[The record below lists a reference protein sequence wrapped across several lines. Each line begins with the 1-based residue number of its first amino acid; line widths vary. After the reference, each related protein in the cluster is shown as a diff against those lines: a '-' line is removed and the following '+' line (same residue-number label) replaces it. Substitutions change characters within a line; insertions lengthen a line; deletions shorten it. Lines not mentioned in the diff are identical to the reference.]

1 MRRRFTA
8 LLLTLALGAL
18 LPRHIFGQTSDAN
31 ETFAK
36 AYALYTKGK
45 SSEAKELF
53 EKIIDPKFRLADYS
67 QYYLAVMNYDLA
79 NREQARQILTQLKQR
94 FPESIWIQAATLLQ
108 AKIDIAEKN
117 FGSAEEALR
126 QLRAEKSTKREITDE
141 ALYLQGQIREAQGDP
156 IPAYAL
162 YNDLRDSSPN
172 SRWAAAARKA
182 QIGLRQ
188 TFPDLFTFQTI
199 DVLAAEADRL
209 VREHQSIEA
218 ETLYK
223 KLLNNA
229 TDPASRLTYLT
240 KLANLFLSTRSRNDS
255 IPTLELIAREFPE
268 TPEAS
273 KALYQIGQIYWNRHE
288 NTQALEYFQLILEK
302 YPTSEY
308 VDRARFAAADIH
320 EYFGR
325 RPEAIQLYSDI
336 SKLSPGGQIRDDA
349 AWRLAW
355 LYYRASDFVAA
366 SETFSSLAKQSGN
379 GSFGTAALYW
389 QARIA
394 EKSGEYD
401 KARQTYRQITAT
413 ATESYY
419 QSLSWRAL
427 QRLGDPGEEPK
438 WVVASSPPQADDPPM
453 PPELTFH
460 LSRARTLSS
469 LSLQHLALAELDEF
483 NRAAK
488 PNERMRAFLMREYFK
503 NGGYARSLQLAN
515 QLPSSRRDR
524 EPYRYPLAFWQLI
537 QQKAQE
543 RGLDPY
549 LVLALIR
556 QESLFDARARSP
568 AAALG
573 LMQLLQSTAT
583 RVAKQIGIAVPS
595 AEMLFDPDVNLT
607 LGTQYLKDLLARYSN
622 NRQKAI
628 AAYNAGE
635 SAVDRWEREI
645 PTDDI
650 EEFVERIP
658 YVETRGYVKLVLRN
672 QQIYKGLYEIK
683 K

>member
-1 MRRRFTA
+1 MRRRFTI
-8 LLLTLALGAL
+8 LLLTLALGAV
-18 LPRHIFGQTSDAN
+18 PASIFAQTGDAN
-31 ETFAK
+31 EIFAK
-36 AYALYTKGK
+36 AYILYTKGK
-45 SSEAKELF
+45 TSDAKELF
-53 EKIIDPKFRLADYS
+53 EKTTDSNFRLADYN
-67 QYYLAVMNYDLA
+67 QYYLALVNYDLA
-79 NREQARQILTQLKQR
+79 NRAQARQILTQLKQR
-94 FPESIWIQAATLLQ
+94 FPQSIWIPGATLLQ

-117 FGSAEEALR
+117 YGSAEETLR
-126 QLRAEKSTKREITDE
+126 QLRADKLAKREITDE
-141 ALYLQGQIREAQGDP
+141 ALYLQAQIREAQGDP
-156 IPAYAL
+156 IRAHAL
-162 YNDLRDSSPN
+162 YNTVRDSAPN

-199 DVLAAEADRL
+199 DELAAEADRL
-209 VREHQSIEA
+209 ARERQSIEA

-223 KLLNNA
+223 KLLNNDSDA
-229 TDPASRLTYLT
+229 AARLTYLT

-255 IPTLELIAREFPE
+255 IPTLELIARDFPDS
-268 TPEAS
+268 PEAP

-288 NTQALEYFQLILEK
+288 NTAALEYFQLILEK
-302 YPTSEY
+302 YPTSES
-308 VDRARFAAADIH
+308 VDRARFATADIH

-325 RPEAIQLYSDI
+325 RPEAIQLYTDI
-336 SKLSPGGQIRDDA
+336 IKLSPVSQIRDDA

-355 LYYRASDFVAA
+355 LYYRSGDLASA
-366 SETFSSLAKQSGN
+366 SETFSSLSRQSSN
-379 GSFGTAALYW
+379 GPFGTAALYW

-401 KARQTYRQITAT
+401 KARQIYRQISGT

-419 QSLSWRAL
+419 QTLSWRAL
-427 QRLGDPGEEPK
+427 QRLGDLGEEPK
-438 WVVASSPPQADDPPM
+438 WIVASSPQETDDPPM
-453 PPELTFH
+453 SSELVFH
-460 LSRARTLSS
+460 LSRARALAS
-469 LSLQHLALAELDEF
+469 LSLQPLAIAELDEL
-483 NRAAK
+483 NRSTN
-488 PNERMRAFLMREYFK
+488 PSNSMRAFLMREYFRT
-503 NGGYARSLQLAN
+503 GAYARSLQLAN
-515 QLPSSRRDR
+515 QLPSTRRDR

-549 LVLALIR
+549 LVVALIR
-556 QESLFDARARSP
+556 QESLFDTRARSP

-573 LMQLLQSTAT
+573 LMQLLHPTAA

-595 AEMLFDPDVNLT
+595 PDMLFDPDLNLT

-645 PTDDI
+645 STDDI

-672 QQIYKGLYEIK
+672 QQIYKSLYEIQK
-683 K
+683 

>member
-1 MRRRFTA
+1 MRRQFTV
-8 LLLTLALGAL
+8 LLLTLVLGAF
-18 LPRHIFGQTSDAN
+18 PVSIFGQTSDAN
-31 ETFAK
+31 EIFAK
-36 AYALYTKGK
+36 AYGLYTKGK
-45 SSEAKELF
+45 TSDAKELF
-53 EKIIDPKFRLADYS
+53 EKITDPKFRLADYS
-67 QYYLAVMNYDLA
+67 QYYLALINYDLA

-94 FPESIWIQAATLLQ
+94 FPQSIWIPGATLLQ

-117 FGSAEEALR
+117 YGSAEEILR
-126 QLRAEKSTKREITDE
+126 QLRADKSAKREIADE
-141 ALYLQGQIREAQGDP
+141 ALYLQAQNREAQGDP
-156 IPAYAL
+156 IRAHAL
-162 YNDLRDSSPN
+162 YNTVRDSAPN

-182 QIGLRQ
+182 QVSLRQ

-199 DVLAAEADRL
+199 DELAAEADRL
-209 VREHQSIEA
+209 ARERQTIEA
-218 ETLYK
+218 ETLYN

-229 TDPASRLTYLT
+229 SDAATRLTYLT
-240 KLANLFLSTRSRNDS
+240 KLANLFLSTRSRNDA
-255 IPTLELIAREFPE
+255 IPTLELIARDFPE
-268 TPEAS
+268 SAEAA

-336 SKLSPGGQIRDDA
+336 IKLSPVGQIRDDA

-355 LYYRASDFVAA
+355 LYYRNGDLPSA
-366 SETFSSLAKQSGN
+366 SEAFSTLSKQSGN
-379 GSFGTAALYW
+379 GPFGTAALYW
-389 QARIA
+389 QARIS
-394 EKSGEYD
+394 EKSGEND
-401 KARQTYRQITAT
+401 KARQTYRQITAS
-413 ATESYY
+413 APESYY

-427 QRLGDPGEEPK
+427 QRLGDASEEPK
-438 WVVASSPPQADDPPM
+438 WVVASSPQEADDPPIA
-453 PPELTFH
+453 PELVFH
-460 LSRARTLSS
+460 LSRARALGS
-469 LSLQHLALAELDEF
+469 LSLQHLAITELDEL
-483 NRAAK
+483 NRAAT
-488 PNERMRAFLMREYFK
+488 PSNRMRAFLMREYFK
-503 NGGYARSLQLAN
+503 TGGYARSLQLAN

-537 QQKAQE
+537 QQKAQQ

-573 LMQLLQSTAT
+573 LMQLLQPTAA
-583 RVAKQIGIAVPS
+583 RVAKQIGIAVPTPD
-595 AEMLFDPDVNLT
+595 MLFDPDVNLT

-635 SAVDRWEREI
+635 SAVDRWEKEI
-645 PTDDI
+645 STDDI

-672 QQIYKGLYEIK
+672 QQIYKSLYEIQK
-683 K
+683 

>member
-1 MRRRFTA
+1 MRRQFTV
-8 LLLTLALGAL
+8 LLLTLVLGAF
-18 LPRHIFGQTSDAN
+18 PVSIFGQTSDTN
-31 ETFAK
+31 EIFAK
-36 AYALYTKGK
+36 AYELYTKGK
-45 SSEAKELF
+45 TSDAKELF
-53 EKIIDPKFRLADYS
+53 EKITDPKFRLADYS
-67 QYYLAVMNYDLA
+67 QYYLALINYDLA

-94 FPESIWIQAATLLQ
+94 FPQSIWIPGATLLQ

-117 FGSAEEALR
+117 YGSAEEILR
-126 QLRAEKSTKREITDE
+126 QLRADKSAKREIADE
-141 ALYLQGQIREAQGDP
+141 ALYLQAQIREAQGDP
-156 IPAYAL
+156 IRAHAL
-162 YNDLRDSSPN
+162 YNTVRDSAPN

-182 QIGLRQ
+182 QVSLRQ

-199 DVLAAEADRL
+199 DELAAEADRL
-209 VREHQSIEA
+209 ARERQTIEA
-218 ETLYK
+218 ETLYN

-229 TDPASRLTYLT
+229 SDAATRLTYLT
-240 KLANLFLSTRSRNDS
+240 KLVNLFLSTRSRNDA
-255 IPTLELIAREFPE
+255 IPTLELIARDFPE
-268 TPEAS
+268 SSEAA

-336 SKLSPGGQIRDDA
+336 IKLSPVGQIRDDA

-355 LYYRASDFVAA
+355 LYYRNGDLPSA
-366 SETFSSLAKQSGN
+366 SEAFSTLSKQSGN
-379 GSFGTAALYW
+379 GPFGTAALYW
-389 QARIA
+389 QARIS
-394 EKSGEYD
+394 EKSGEND
-401 KARQTYRQITAT
+401 KARQTYRQITAS
-413 ATESYY
+413 APESYY

-427 QRLGDPGEEPK
+427 QRLGDASEEPK
-438 WVVASSPPQADDPPM
+438 WVVASSPQEADDPPIA
-453 PPELTFH
+453 PELVFH
-460 LSRARTLSS
+460 LSRARALGS
-469 LSLQHLALAELDEF
+469 LSLQHLAITELDEL
-483 NRAAK
+483 NRAAT
-488 PNERMRAFLMREYFK
+488 PSNRMRAFLMREYFK
-503 NGGYARSLQLAN
+503 TGGYARSLQLAN

-537 QQKAQE
+537 QQKAQQ

-573 LMQLLQSTAT
+573 LMQLLQPTAA
-583 RVAKQIGIAVPS
+583 RVAKQIGIAVPTPD
-595 AEMLFDPDVNLT
+595 MLFDPDVNLT

-635 SAVDRWEREI
+635 SAVDRWEKEI
-645 PTDDI
+645 STDDI

-672 QQIYKGLYEIK
+672 QQIYKSLYEIQK
-683 K
+683 

>member
-1 MRRRFTA
+1 MRRQFTV
-8 LLLTLALGAL
+8 LLLTLVLAAF
-18 LPRHIFGQTSDAN
+18 PISIFGQTSDAN
-31 ETFAK
+31 EIFAK
-36 AYALYTKGK
+36 AYGLYTKGK
-45 SSEAKELF
+45 TSDAKELF
-53 EKIIDPKFRLADYS
+53 EKITDPKFRLADYS
-67 QYYLAVMNYDLA
+67 QYYLALINYDLA

-94 FPESIWIQAATLLQ
+94 FPQSIWIPGATLLQ

-117 FGSAEEALR
+117 YGSAEEILR
-126 QLRAEKSTKREITDE
+126 QLRADKSAKREIADE
-141 ALYLQGQIREAQGDP
+141 ALYLQAQIREAQGDP
-156 IPAYAL
+156 IRAHAL
-162 YNDLRDSSPN
+162 YNTVRDSAPN

-182 QIGLRQ
+182 QISLRQ

-199 DVLAAEADRL
+199 DELAAEADRL
-209 VREHQSIEA
+209 ARERQTIEA
-218 ETLYK
+218 ETLYN

-229 TDPASRLTYLT
+229 SDAATRLTYLT
-240 KLANLFLSTRSRNDS
+240 KLANLFLSTRSRNDA
-255 IPTLELIAREFPE
+255 IPTLELIAQDFPE
-268 TPEAS
+268 SAEAA

-288 NTQALEYFQLILEK
+288 NAQALEYFQLILEK

-336 SKLSPGGQIRDDA
+336 IKLSPVGQIRDDA

-355 LYYRASDFVAA
+355 LYYRNGDLPSA
-366 SETFSSLAKQSGN
+366 SEAFSTLSKQSGN
-379 GSFGTAALYW
+379 GPFGTAALYW
-389 QARIA
+389 QARIS
-394 EKSGEYD
+394 EKSGEND
-401 KARQTYRQITAT
+401 KARQTYRQITAS
-413 ATESYY
+413 APESYY

-427 QRLGDPGEEPK
+427 QRLGDASEEPK
-438 WVVASSPPQADDPPM
+438 WVVASSPQEADDPPIA
-453 PPELTFH
+453 PELVFH
-460 LSRARTLSS
+460 LSRARALGS
-469 LSLQHLALAELDEF
+469 LSLQHLAITELDEL
-483 NRAAK
+483 NRAAT
-488 PNERMRAFLMREYFK
+488 PSNRMRAFLMREYFK
-503 NGGYARSLQLAN
+503 TGGYARSLQLAN

-537 QQKAQE
+537 QQKAQQ

-573 LMQLLQSTAT
+573 LMQLLQPTAA
-583 RVAKQIGIAVPS
+583 RVAKQIGIAVPTPG
-595 AEMLFDPDVNLT
+595 MLFDPDVNLT

-635 SAVDRWEREI
+635 SAVDRWEKEI
-645 PTDDI
+645 STDDI

-672 QQIYKGLYEIK
+672 QQIYKSLYEIQK
-683 K
+683 

>member
-1 MRRRFTA
+1 MRRQFTV
-8 LLLTLALGAL
+8 LLLTLVLAAF
-18 LPRHIFGQTSDAN
+18 PISIFGQTSDAN
-31 ETFAK
+31 EIFAK
-36 AYALYTKGK
+36 AYGLYTKGK
-45 SSEAKELF
+45 TSDAKELF
-53 EKIIDPKFRLADYS
+53 EKITDPKFRLADYS
-67 QYYLAVMNYDLA
+67 QYYLALINYDLA

-94 FPESIWIQAATLLQ
+94 FPQSIWIPGATLLQ
-108 AKIDIAEKN
+108 AKIDSAEKN
-117 FGSAEEALR
+117 YGSAEEILR
-126 QLRAEKSTKREITDE
+126 QLRADKSAKREIADE
-141 ALYLQGQIREAQGDP
+141 ALYLQAQNREAQGDP
-156 IPAYAL
+156 IRAHAL
-162 YNDLRDSSPN
+162 YNTVRDSAPN

-182 QIGLRQ
+182 QVSLRQ

-199 DVLAAEADRL
+199 DELAAEADRL
-209 VREHQSIEA
+209 ARERQTIEA
-218 ETLYK
+218 ETLYN

-229 TDPASRLTYLT
+229 SDAATRLTYLT
-240 KLANLFLSTRSRNDS
+240 KLANLFLSTRSRNDA
-255 IPTLELIAREFPE
+255 IPTLELIAQDFPE
-268 TPEAS
+268 SAEAA

-288 NTQALEYFQLILEK
+288 NAQALEYFQLILEK

-336 SKLSPGGQIRDDA
+336 IKLSPVGQIRDDA

-355 LYYRASDFVAA
+355 LYYRNGDLPSA
-366 SETFSSLAKQSGN
+366 SEAFSTLSKQSGN
-379 GSFGTAALYW
+379 GPFGTAALYW
-389 QARIA
+389 QARIS
-394 EKSGEYD
+394 EKSGEND
-401 KARQTYRQITAT
+401 KARQTYRQITAS
-413 ATESYY
+413 APESYY

-427 QRLGDPGEEPK
+427 QRLGDASEEPK
-438 WVVASSPPQADDPPM
+438 WVVASSPQEADDPPIA
-453 PPELTFH
+453 PELVFH
-460 LSRARTLSS
+460 LSRARALGS
-469 LSLQHLALAELDEF
+469 LSLQHLAITELDEL
-483 NRAAK
+483 NRAAT
-488 PNERMRAFLMREYFK
+488 PSNRMRAFLMREYFK
-503 NGGYARSLQLAN
+503 TGGYARSLQLAN

-537 QQKAQE
+537 QQKAQQ

-573 LMQLLQSTAT
+573 LMQLLQPTAA
-583 RVAKQIGIAVPS
+583 RVAKQIGIAVPTPD
-595 AEMLFDPDVNLT
+595 MLFDPDVNLT

-635 SAVDRWEREI
+635 SAVDRWEKEI
-645 PTDDI
+645 STDDI

-672 QQIYKGLYEIK
+672 QQIYKSLYEIQK
-683 K
+683 

>member
-1 MRRRFTA
+1 MRRQFTV
-8 LLLTLALGAL
+8 LLLTLVLGAF
-18 LPRHIFGQTSDAN
+18 PVSIFAQTSDAN
-31 ETFAK
+31 EIFAK
-36 AYALYTKGK
+36 AYGLYTKGK
-45 SSEAKELF
+45 TSDAKELF
-53 EKIIDPKFRLADYS
+53 EKITDPKFRLADYS
-67 QYYLAVMNYDLA
+67 QYYLALINYDLA

-94 FPESIWIQAATLLQ
+94 FPQSIWIPGATLLQ

-117 FGSAEEALR
+117 YGSAEEILR
-126 QLRAEKSTKREITDE
+126 QLRADKSAKREIADE
-141 ALYLQGQIREAQGDP
+141 ALYLQAQIREAQGDP
-156 IPAYAL
+156 IRAHAL
-162 YNDLRDSSPN
+162 YNTVRDSAPN

-182 QIGLRQ
+182 QISLRQ

-199 DVLAAEADRL
+199 DELAAEADRL
-209 VREHQSIEA
+209 ARERQTIEA
-218 ETLYK
+218 ETLYN

-229 TDPASRLTYLT
+229 SDAATRLTYLT
-240 KLANLFLSTRSRNDS
+240 KLANLFLSTRSRNDA
-255 IPTLELIAREFPE
+255 IPTLELIARDFPE
-268 TPEAS
+268 SSEAA

-336 SKLSPGGQIRDDA
+336 IKLSPVGQIRDDA

-355 LYYRASDFVAA
+355 LYYRNGDLPSA
-366 SETFSSLAKQSGN
+366 SEAFSTLSKQSGN
-379 GSFGTAALYW
+379 GPFGTAALYW
-389 QARIA
+389 QARIS
-394 EKSGEYD
+394 EKSGEND
-401 KARQTYRQITAT
+401 KARQTYRQITAS
-413 ATESYY
+413 APESYY

-427 QRLGDPGEEPK
+427 QRLGDASEEPK
-438 WVVASSPPQADDPPM
+438 WVVASSPQEADDPPIA
-453 PPELTFH
+453 PELVFH
-460 LSRARTLSS
+460 LSRARALGS
-469 LSLQHLALAELDEF
+469 LSLQHLAITELDEL
-483 NRAAK
+483 NRAAT
-488 PNERMRAFLMREYFK
+488 PSNRMRAFLMREYFK
-503 NGGYARSLQLAN
+503 TGGYARSLQLAN

-537 QQKAQE
+537 QQKAQQ

-573 LMQLLQSTAT
+573 LMQLLQPTAA
-583 RVAKQIGIAVPS
+583 RVAKQIGIAVPTPD
-595 AEMLFDPDVNLT
+595 MLFDPDVNLT

-635 SAVDRWEREI
+635 SAVDRWEKEI
-645 PTDDI
+645 STDDI

-672 QQIYKGLYEIK
+672 QQIYKSLYEIQK
-683 K
+683 

>member
-1 MRRRFTA
+1 MRRQFTV
-8 LLLTLALGAL
+8 LLLTLVLAAF
-18 LPRHIFGQTSDAN
+18 PISIFGQTSDAN
-31 ETFAK
+31 EIFAK
-36 AYALYTKGK
+36 AYGLYTKGK
-45 SSEAKELF
+45 TSDAKELF
-53 EKIIDPKFRLADYS
+53 EKITDPKFRLADYS
-67 QYYLAVMNYDLA
+67 QYYLALINYDLA

-94 FPESIWIQAATLLQ
+94 FPQSIWIPGATLLQ

-117 FGSAEEALR
+117 YGSAEEILR
-126 QLRAEKSTKREITDE
+126 QLRADKSAKREIADE
-141 ALYLQGQIREAQGDP
+141 ALYLQAQIREAQGDP
-156 IPAYAL
+156 IRAHAL
-162 YNDLRDSSPN
+162 YNTVRDSAPN

-182 QIGLRQ
+182 QVSLRQ

-199 DVLAAEADRL
+199 DELAAEADRL
-209 VREHQSIEA
+209 ARERQTIEA
-218 ETLYK
+218 ETLYN

-229 TDPASRLTYLT
+229 SDAATRLTYLT
-240 KLANLFLSTRSRNDS
+240 KLANLFLSTRSRNDA
-255 IPTLELIAREFPE
+255 IPTLELIARDFPE
-268 TPEAS
+268 SAEAA

-336 SKLSPGGQIRDDA
+336 IKLSPVGQIRDDA

-355 LYYRASDFVAA
+355 LYYRNGDLPSA
-366 SETFSSLAKQSGN
+366 SEAFSTLSKQSGN
-379 GSFGTAALYW
+379 GPFGTAALYW
-389 QARIA
+389 QARIS
-394 EKSGEYD
+394 EKSGEND
-401 KARQTYRQITAT
+401 KARQTYRQITAS
-413 ATESYY
+413 APESYY

-427 QRLGDPGEEPK
+427 QRLGDASEEPK
-438 WVVASSPPQADDPPM
+438 WVVASSPQEADDPPIA
-453 PPELTFH
+453 PELVFH
-460 LSRARTLSS
+460 LSRARALGS
-469 LSLQHLALAELDEF
+469 LSLQHLAITELDEL
-483 NRAAK
+483 NRAAT
-488 PNERMRAFLMREYFK
+488 PSNRMRAFLMREYFK
-503 NGGYARSLQLAN
+503 TGGYARSLQLAN

-537 QQKAQE
+537 QQKAQQ

-573 LMQLLQSTAT
+573 LMQLLQPTAA
-583 RVAKQIGIAVPS
+583 RVAKQIGIAVPTPD
-595 AEMLFDPDVNLT
+595 MLFDPDVNLT

-635 SAVDRWEREI
+635 SAVDRWEKEI
-645 PTDDI
+645 STDDI

-672 QQIYKGLYEIK
+672 QQIYKSLYEIQK
-683 K
+683 

>member
-1 MRRRFTA
+1 MRRQFTV
-8 LLLTLALGAL
+8 LLLTLVLGAF
-18 LPRHIFGQTSDAN
+18 PVSIFGQTSDAN
-31 ETFAK
+31 EIFAK
-36 AYALYTKGK
+36 AYGLYTKGK
-45 SSEAKELF
+45 TSDAKELF
-53 EKIIDPKFRLADYS
+53 EKITDPKFRLADYS
-67 QYYLAVMNYDLA
+67 QYYLALINYDLA

-94 FPESIWIQAATLLQ
+94 FPQSIWIPGATLLQ

-117 FGSAEEALR
+117 YGSAEEILR
-126 QLRAEKSTKREITDE
+126 QLRADKSAKREIADE
-141 ALYLQGQIREAQGDP
+141 ALYLQAQIREAQGDP
-156 IPAYAL
+156 IRAHAL
-162 YNDLRDSSPN
+162 YNTVRDSAPN

-182 QIGLRQ
+182 QVSLRQ

-199 DVLAAEADRL
+199 DELAAEADRL
-209 VREHQSIEA
+209 ARERQTIEA
-218 ETLYK
+218 ETLYN

-229 TDPASRLTYLT
+229 SDAATRLTYLT
-240 KLANLFLSTRSRNDS
+240 KLANLFLSTRSRNDA
-255 IPTLELIAREFPE
+255 IPTLELIARDFPE
-268 TPEAS
+268 SAEAA

-336 SKLSPGGQIRDDA
+336 IKLSPVGQIRDDA

-355 LYYRASDFVAA
+355 LYYRNGDLPSA
-366 SETFSSLAKQSGN
+366 SEAFSTLSKQSGN
-379 GSFGTAALYW
+379 GPFGTAALYW
-389 QARIA
+389 QARIS
-394 EKSGEYD
+394 EKSGEND
-401 KARQTYRQITAT
+401 KARQTYRQITAS
-413 ATESYY
+413 APESYY

-427 QRLGDPGEEPK
+427 QRLGDASEEPK
-438 WVVASSPPQADDPPM
+438 WVVASSPQEADDPPIA
-453 PPELTFH
+453 PELVFH
-460 LSRARTLSS
+460 LSRARALGS
-469 LSLQHLALAELDEF
+469 LSLQHLAITELDEL
-483 NRAAK
+483 NRAAT
-488 PNERMRAFLMREYFK
+488 PSNRMRAFLMREYFK
-503 NGGYARSLQLAN
+503 TGGYARSLQLAN

-537 QQKAQE
+537 QQKAQQ

-573 LMQLLQSTAT
+573 LMQLLQPTAA
-583 RVAKQIGIAVPS
+583 RVAKQIGIAVPTPD
-595 AEMLFDPDVNLT
+595 MLFDPDVNLT

-635 SAVDRWEREI
+635 SAVDRWEKEI
-645 PTDDI
+645 STDDI

-672 QQIYKGLYEIK
+672 QQIYKSLYEIQK
-683 K
+683 

>member
-1 MRRRFTA
+1 MRRQFTV
-8 LLLTLALGAL
+8 LLLTLVLAAF
-18 LPRHIFGQTSDAN
+18 PISIFGQTSDAN
-31 ETFAK
+31 EIFAK
-36 AYALYTKGK
+36 AYGLYTKGK
-45 SSEAKELF
+45 TSDAKELF
-53 EKIIDPKFRLADYS
+53 EKITDPKFRLADYS
-67 QYYLAVMNYDLA
+67 QYYLALINYDLA

-94 FPESIWIQAATLLQ
+94 FPQSIWIPGATLLQ

-117 FGSAEEALR
+117 YGSAEEILR
-126 QLRAEKSTKREITDE
+126 QLRADKSAKREIADE
-141 ALYLQGQIREAQGDP
+141 ALYLQAQIREAQGDP
-156 IPAYAL
+156 IRAHAL
-162 YNDLRDSSPN
+162 YNTVRDSAPN

-182 QIGLRQ
+182 QVSLRQ

-199 DVLAAEADRL
+199 DELAAEADRL
-209 VREHQSIEA
+209 ARERQTIEA
-218 ETLYK
+218 ETLYN

-229 TDPASRLTYLT
+229 SDAATRLTYLT
-240 KLANLFLSTRSRNDS
+240 KLANLFLSTRSRNDA
-255 IPTLELIAREFPE
+255 IPTLELIARDFPE
-268 TPEAS
+268 SAEAA

-288 NTQALEYFQLILEK
+288 NAQALEYFQLILEK

-336 SKLSPGGQIRDDA
+336 IKLSPVGQIRDDA

-355 LYYRASDFVAA
+355 LYYRNGDLPSA
-366 SETFSSLAKQSGN
+366 SEAFSTLSKQSGN
-379 GSFGTAALYW
+379 GPFGTAALYW
-389 QARIA
+389 QARIS
-394 EKSGEYD
+394 EKSGEND
-401 KARQTYRQITAT
+401 KARQTYRQITAS
-413 ATESYY
+413 APESYY

-427 QRLGDPGEEPK
+427 QRLGDASEEPK
-438 WVVASSPPQADDPPM
+438 WVVASSPQEADDPPIA
-453 PPELTFH
+453 PELVFH
-460 LSRARTLSS
+460 LSRARALGS
-469 LSLQHLALAELDEF
+469 LSLQHLAITELDEL
-483 NRAAK
+483 NRAAT
-488 PNERMRAFLMREYFK
+488 PSNRMRAFLMREYFK
-503 NGGYARSLQLAN
+503 TGGYARSLQLAN

-537 QQKAQE
+537 QQKAQQ

-573 LMQLLQSTAT
+573 LMQLLQPTAA
-583 RVAKQIGIAVPS
+583 RVAKQIGIAVPTPD
-595 AEMLFDPDVNLT
+595 MLFDPDVNLT

-635 SAVDRWEREI
+635 SAVDRWEKEI
-645 PTDDI
+645 STDDI

-672 QQIYKGLYEIK
+672 QQIYKSLYEIQK
-683 K
+683 

>member
-1 MRRRFTA
+1 MRRRFTV
-8 LLLTLALGAL
+8 LLLTLLLGAV
-18 LPRHIFGQTSDAN
+18 PVAIFGQTSDAN
-31 ETFAK
+31 QIFAK
-36 AYALYTKGK
+36 AYGLYRKGK
-45 SSEAKELF
+45 TSDAKELF
-53 EKIIDPKFRLADYS
+53 EKITSPKFRLADYS
-67 QYYLAVMNYDLA
+67 QYYLALINYDLA
-79 NREQARQILTQLKQR
+79 NRERARQILTALKQR
-94 FPESIWIQAATLLQ
+94 FPQSIWMPGATLLQ
-108 AKIDIAEKN
+108 AKIEIAEKN
-117 FGSAEEALR
+117 YGSAEEILR
-126 QLRAEKSTKREITDE
+126 QLRADKSAKREIMDE
-141 ALYLQGQIREAQGDP
+141 ALYLQAQIREAQGDP
-156 IPAYAL
+156 IRAHAL
-162 YNDLRDSSPN
+162 YNTVRDSAPN

-182 QIGLRQ
+182 QVSIRQ

-199 DVLAAEADRL
+199 DELAAEADRL
-209 VREHQSIEA
+209 ARERQTIEA
-218 ETLYK
+218 ETLYN

-229 TDPASRLTYLT
+229 SDAATRLTYLT
-240 KLANLFLSTRSRNDS
+240 KLANLFLSTRSRNDA
-255 IPTLELIAREFPE
+255 IPTLELIARDFPE
-268 TPEAS
+268 SSEAA

-336 SKLSPGGQIRDDA
+336 IKLSPVGQIRDDA

-355 LYYRASDFVAA
+355 LYYRDGDLPSA
-366 SETFSSLAKQSGN
+366 SEAFSTLSKQSGN
-379 GSFGTAALYW
+379 GPFGTAALYW

-394 EKSGEYD
+394 EKSGEND
-401 KARQTYRQITAT
+401 KARQTYRQITAS
-413 ATESYY
+413 APESYY

-427 QRLGDPGEEPK
+427 QRLGDAGEEPK
-438 WVVASSPPQADDPPM
+438 WVVASSPQEADDPPIT
-453 PPELTFH
+453 PELVFH
-460 LSRARTLSS
+460 LSRARALGS
-469 LSLQHLALAELDEF
+469 LSLQHLAITELDEL
-483 NRAAK
+483 NRAAT
-488 PNERMRAFLMREYFK
+488 PSNRMRAFLMREYFK
-503 NGGYARSLQLAN
+503 TGGYARSLQLAN
-515 QLPSSRRDR
+515 QLPSSRRER

-537 QQKAQE
+537 QQKAQQ

-573 LMQLLQSTAT
+573 LMQLLQPTAA
-583 RVAKQIGIAVPS
+583 RVAKQIGVAVPTPD
-595 AEMLFDPDVNLT
+595 MLFDPDVNLT

-622 NRQKAI
+622 NREKAI

-635 SAVDRWEREI
+635 SAVDRWEKEI
-645 PTDDI
+645 STDDI

-672 QQIYKGLYEIK
+672 QQIYKNLYEIQK
-683 K
+683 

>member
-1 MRRRFTA
+1 MRRQFTV
-8 LLLTLALGAL
+8 LLLTLVLAAF
-18 LPRHIFGQTSDAN
+18 PISIFGQTSDAN
-31 ETFAK
+31 EIFAK
-36 AYALYTKGK
+36 AYGLYTKGK
-45 SSEAKELF
+45 TSDAKELF
-53 EKIIDPKFRLADYS
+53 EKITDPKFRLADYS
-67 QYYLAVMNYDLA
+67 QYYLALINYDLA

-94 FPESIWIQAATLLQ
+94 FPQSIWIPGATLLQ

-117 FGSAEEALR
+117 YGSAEEILR
-126 QLRAEKSTKREITDE
+126 QLRADKSAKREIADE
-141 ALYLQGQIREAQGDP
+141 ALYLQAQNREAQGDP
-156 IPAYAL
+156 IRAHAL
-162 YNDLRDSSPN
+162 YNTVRDSAPN

-182 QIGLRQ
+182 QVSLRQ

-199 DVLAAEADRL
+199 DELAAEADRL
-209 VREHQSIEA
+209 ARERQTIEA
-218 ETLYK
+218 ETLYN

-229 TDPASRLTYLT
+229 SDAATRLTYLT
-240 KLANLFLSTRSRNDS
+240 KLANLFLSTRSRNDA
-255 IPTLELIAREFPE
+255 IPTLELIARDFPE
-268 TPEAS
+268 SAEAA

-336 SKLSPGGQIRDDA
+336 IKLSPVGQIRDDA

-355 LYYRASDFVAA
+355 LYYRNGDLPSA
-366 SETFSSLAKQSGN
+366 SEAFSTLSKQSGN
-379 GSFGTAALYW
+379 GPFGTAALYW
-389 QARIA
+389 QARIS
-394 EKSGEYD
+394 EKSGEND
-401 KARQTYRQITAT
+401 KARQTYRQITAS
-413 ATESYY
+413 APESYY

-427 QRLGDPGEEPK
+427 QRLGDASEEPK
-438 WVVASSPPQADDPPM
+438 WVVASSPQEADDPPIA
-453 PPELTFH
+453 PELVFH
-460 LSRARTLSS
+460 LSRARALGS
-469 LSLQHLALAELDEF
+469 LSLQHLAITELDEL
-483 NRAAK
+483 NRAAT
-488 PNERMRAFLMREYFK
+488 PSNRMRAFLMREYFK
-503 NGGYARSLQLAN
+503 TGGYARSLQLAN

-537 QQKAQE
+537 QQKAQQ

-573 LMQLLQSTAT
+573 LMQLLQPTAA
-583 RVAKQIGIAVPS
+583 RVAKQIGIAVPTPD
-595 AEMLFDPDVNLT
+595 MLFDPDVNLT

-635 SAVDRWEREI
+635 SAVDRWEKEI
-645 PTDDI
+645 STDDI

-672 QQIYKGLYEIK
+672 QQIYKSLYEIQK
-683 K
+683 

>member
-1 MRRRFTA
+1 MRRQFTV
-8 LLLTLALGAL
+8 LLLTLVLGAF
-18 LPRHIFGQTSDAN
+18 PVSIFGQTSDTN
-31 ETFAK
+31 EIFAK
-36 AYALYTKGK
+36 AYGLYTKGK
-45 SSEAKELF
+45 TSDAKELF
-53 EKIIDPKFRLADYS
+53 EKITDPKFRLADYS
-67 QYYLAVMNYDLA
+67 QYYLALINYDLA

-94 FPESIWIQAATLLQ
+94 FPQSIWIPGATLLQ

-117 FGSAEEALR
+117 YGSAEEILR
-126 QLRAEKSTKREITDE
+126 QLRADKSAKREIADE
-141 ALYLQGQIREAQGDP
+141 ALYVQAQIREAQGDP
-156 IPAYAL
+156 IRAHAL
-162 YNDLRDSSPN
+162 YNTVRDSAPN

-182 QIGLRQ
+182 QVSIRQ

-199 DVLAAEADRL
+199 DELAAEADRL
-209 VREHQSIEA
+209 ARERQTIEA
-218 ETLYK
+218 ETLYN

-229 TDPASRLTYLT
+229 SDAATRLTYLT
-240 KLANLFLSTRSRNDS
+240 KLANLFLSTRSRNDA
-255 IPTLELIAREFPE
+255 IPTLELIARDFPE
-268 TPEAS
+268 SAEAA

-336 SKLSPGGQIRDDA
+336 IKLSPVGQIRDDA

-355 LYYRASDFVAA
+355 LYYRNGDLPSA
-366 SETFSSLAKQSGN
+366 SEAFSTLSKQSGN
-379 GSFGTAALYW
+379 GPFGTAALYW
-389 QARIA
+389 QARIS
-394 EKSGEYD
+394 EKSGEND
-401 KARQTYRQITAT
+401 KARQTYRQITAS
-413 ATESYY
+413 APESYY

-427 QRLGDPGEEPK
+427 QRLGDASEEPK
-438 WVVASSPPQADDPPM
+438 WVVASSPQEADDPPIA
-453 PPELTFH
+453 PELVFH
-460 LSRARTLSS
+460 LSRARALGS
-469 LSLQHLALAELDEF
+469 LSLQHLAITELDEL
-483 NRAAK
+483 NRAAT
-488 PNERMRAFLMREYFK
+488 PSNRMRAFLMREYFK
-503 NGGYARSLQLAN
+503 TGGYARSLQLAN

-537 QQKAQE
+537 QQKAQQ

-573 LMQLLQSTAT
+573 LMQLLQPTAA
-583 RVAKQIGIAVPS
+583 RVAKQIGVAVPTPD
-595 AEMLFDPDVNLT
+595 MLFDPDVNLT

-622 NRQKAI
+622 NREKAI
-628 AAYNAGE
+628 AAFNAGE
-635 SAVDRWEREI
+635 SAVDRWEKEI
-645 PTDDI
+645 STDDI

-672 QQIYKGLYEIK
+672 QQIYKSLYEIQK
-683 K
+683 

>member
-1 MRRRFTA
+1 MRRQFA
-8 LLLTLALGAL
+8 VLLLTLVLGAF
-18 LPRHIFGQTSDAN
+18 PVSIFGQTSDAN
-31 ETFAK
+31 EIFAK
-36 AYALYTKGK
+36 AYGLYTKGK
-45 SSEAKELF
+45 TSDAKELF
-53 EKIIDPKFRLADYS
+53 EKITDPKFRLADYS
-67 QYYLAVMNYDLA
+67 QYYLALINYDLA

-94 FPESIWIQAATLLQ
+94 FPQSIWIPGATLLQ

-117 FGSAEEALR
+117 YGSAEEILR
-126 QLRAEKSTKREITDE
+126 QLRADKSAKREIADE
-141 ALYLQGQIREAQGDP
+141 ALYLQAQNREAQGDP
-156 IPAYAL
+156 IRAHAL
-162 YNDLRDSSPN
+162 YNTVRDSAPN

-182 QIGLRQ
+182 QVILRQ

-199 DVLAAEADRL
+199 DELAAEADRL
-209 VREHQSIEA
+209 ARERQTIEA
-218 ETLYK
+218 ETLYN

-229 TDPASRLTYLT
+229 SDAATRLTYLT
-240 KLANLFLSTRSRNDS
+240 KLANLFLSTRSRNDA
-255 IPTLELIAREFPE
+255 IPTLELIARDFPE
-268 TPEAS
+268 SAEAA

-336 SKLSPGGQIRDDA
+336 IKLSPVGQIRDDA

-355 LYYRASDFVAA
+355 LYYRNGDLPSA
-366 SETFSSLAKQSGN
+366 SEAFSTLSKQSGN
-379 GSFGTAALYW
+379 GPFGTAALYW
-389 QARIA
+389 QARIS
-394 EKSGEYD
+394 EKSGEND
-401 KARQTYRQITAT
+401 KARQTYRQITAS
-413 ATESYY
+413 APESYY

-427 QRLGDPGEEPK
+427 QRLGDASEEPK
-438 WVVASSPPQADDPPM
+438 WVVVSSPQEADDPPIA
-453 PPELTFH
+453 PELVFH
-460 LSRARTLSS
+460 LSRARALGS
-469 LSLQHLALAELDEF
+469 LSLQHLAITELDEL
-483 NRAAK
+483 NRAAT
-488 PNERMRAFLMREYFK
+488 PSNRMRAFLMREYFK
-503 NGGYARSLQLAN
+503 TGGYARSLQLAN

-537 QQKAQE
+537 QQKAQQ

-573 LMQLLQSTAT
+573 LMQLLQPTAA
-583 RVAKQIGIAVPS
+583 RVAKQIGIAVPTPD
-595 AEMLFDPDVNLT
+595 MLFDPDVNLT

-635 SAVDRWEREI
+635 SAVDRWEKEI
-645 PTDDI
+645 STDDI

-672 QQIYKGLYEIK
+672 QQIYKSLYEIQK
-683 K
+683 

>member
-1 MRRRFTA
+1 MRRQFA
-8 LLLTLALGAL
+8 VLLLTLVLGAF
-18 LPRHIFGQTSDAN
+18 PVSIFGQTSDAN
-31 ETFAK
+31 EIFAK
-36 AYALYTKGK
+36 AYGLYTKGK
-45 SSEAKELF
+45 TSDAKELF
-53 EKIIDPKFRLADYS
+53 EKITDPKFRLADYS
-67 QYYLAVMNYDLA
+67 QYYLALINYDLA

-94 FPESIWIQAATLLQ
+94 FPQSIWIPGATLLQ

-117 FGSAEEALR
+117 YGSAEEILR
-126 QLRAEKSTKREITDE
+126 QLRADKSAKREIADE
-141 ALYLQGQIREAQGDP
+141 ALYLQAQVREAQGDP
-156 IPAYAL
+156 IRAHAL
-162 YNDLRDSSPN
+162 YNTVRDSAPN

-182 QIGLRQ
+182 QVSLRQ

-199 DVLAAEADRL
+199 DELAAEADRL
-209 VREHQSIEA
+209 ARERQTIEA
-218 ETLYK
+218 ETLYN

-229 TDPASRLTYLT
+229 SDAATRLTYLT
-240 KLANLFLSTRSRNDS
+240 KLANLFLSTRSRNDA
-255 IPTLELIAREFPE
+255 IPTLELIARDFPE
-268 TPEAS
+268 SAEAA

-336 SKLSPGGQIRDDA
+336 IKLSPVGQIRDDA

-355 LYYRASDFVAA
+355 LYYRNGDLPSA
-366 SETFSSLAKQSGN
+366 SEAFSTLSKQSGN
-379 GSFGTAALYW
+379 GPFGTAALYW
-389 QARIA
+389 QARIS
-394 EKSGEYD
+394 EKSGEND
-401 KARQTYRQITAT
+401 KARQTYRQITAS
-413 ATESYY
+413 APESYY

-427 QRLGDPGEEPK
+427 QRLGDASEEPK
-438 WVVASSPPQADDPPM
+438 WVVASSPQEADDPPIA
-453 PPELTFH
+453 PELVFH
-460 LSRARTLSS
+460 LSRARALGS
-469 LSLQHLALAELDEF
+469 LSLQHLAITELDEL
-483 NRAAK
+483 NRAAT
-488 PNERMRAFLMREYFK
+488 PSNRMRAFLMREYFK
-503 NGGYARSLQLAN
+503 TGGYARSLQLAN

-537 QQKAQE
+537 QQKAQQ

-573 LMQLLQSTAT
+573 LMQLLQPTAA
-583 RVAKQIGIAVPS
+583 RVAKQIGIAVPTPD
-595 AEMLFDPDVNLT
+595 MLFDPDVNLT

-635 SAVDRWEREI
+635 SAVDRWEKEI
-645 PTDDI
+645 STDDI

-672 QQIYKGLYEIK
+672 QQIYKSLYEIQK
-683 K
+683 

>member
-1 MRRRFTA
+1 MRRQFTV
-8 LLLTLALGAL
+8 LLLTLVLGAF
-18 LPRHIFGQTSDAN
+18 PVSIFGQTSDAN
-31 ETFAK
+31 EIFAK
-36 AYALYTKGK
+36 AYGLYTKGK
-45 SSEAKELF
+45 TSDAKELF
-53 EKIIDPKFRLADYS
+53 EKITDPKFRLADYS
-67 QYYLAVMNYDLA
+67 QYYLALINYDLA

-94 FPESIWIQAATLLQ
+94 FPQSIWIPGATLLQ

-117 FGSAEEALR
+117 YGSAEEILR
-126 QLRAEKSTKREITDE
+126 QLRADKSAKREIADE
-141 ALYLQGQIREAQGDP
+141 ALYLQAQIREAQGDP
-156 IPAYAL
+156 IRAHAL
-162 YNDLRDSSPN
+162 YNTVRDSAPN

-182 QIGLRQ
+182 QVSLRQ

-199 DVLAAEADRL
+199 DELAAEADRL
-209 VREHQSIEA
+209 ARERQTIEA
-218 ETLYK
+218 ETLYN

-229 TDPASRLTYLT
+229 SDAATRLTYLT
-240 KLANLFLSTRSRNDS
+240 KLVNLILSTRSRNDA
-255 IPTLELIAREFPE
+255 IPTLELIARDFPE
-268 TPEAS
+268 SAEAA

-336 SKLSPGGQIRDDA
+336 IKLSPVGQIRDDA

-355 LYYRASDFVAA
+355 LYYRNGDLPSA
-366 SETFSSLAKQSGN
+366 SEAFSTLSKQSGN
-379 GSFGTAALYW
+379 GPFGTAALYW
-389 QARIA
+389 QARIS
-394 EKSGEYD
+394 EKSGEND
-401 KARQTYRQITAT
+401 KARQTYRQITAS
-413 ATESYY
+413 APESYY

-427 QRLGDPGEEPK
+427 QRLGDASEEPK
-438 WVVASSPPQADDPPM
+438 WVVASSPQEADDPPIA
-453 PPELTFH
+453 PELVFH
-460 LSRARTLSS
+460 LSRARALGS
-469 LSLQHLALAELDEF
+469 LSLQHLAITELDEL
-483 NRAAK
+483 NRAAT
-488 PNERMRAFLMREYFK
+488 PSNRMRAFLMREYFK
-503 NGGYARSLQLAN
+503 TGGYARSLQLAN

-537 QQKAQE
+537 QQKAQQ

-573 LMQLLQSTAT
+573 LMQLLQPTAA
-583 RVAKQIGIAVPS
+583 RVAKQIGIAVPTPD
-595 AEMLFDPDVNLT
+595 MLFDPDVNLT

-635 SAVDRWEREI
+635 SAVDRWEKEI
-645 PTDDI
+645 STDDI

-672 QQIYKGLYEIK
+672 QQIYKSLYEIQK
-683 K
+683 

>member
-1 MRRRFTA
+1 MRRQFTV
-8 LLLTLALGAL
+8 LLLTLVLAAF
-18 LPRHIFGQTSDAN
+18 PISIFGQTSDAN
-31 ETFAK
+31 EIFAK
-36 AYALYTKGK
+36 AYGLYTKGK
-45 SSEAKELF
+45 TSDAKELF
-53 EKIIDPKFRLADYS
+53 EKITDPKFRLADYS
-67 QYYLAVMNYDLA
+67 QYYLALINYDLA

-94 FPESIWIQAATLLQ
+94 FPQSIWIPGATLLQ

-117 FGSAEEALR
+117 YGSAEEILR
-126 QLRAEKSTKREITDE
+126 QLRADKSAKREIADE
-141 ALYLQGQIREAQGDP
+141 ALYLQAQNREAQGDP
-156 IPAYAL
+156 IRAHAL
-162 YNDLRDSSPN
+162 YNTVRDSAPN

-182 QIGLRQ
+182 QVSLRQ

-199 DVLAAEADRL
+199 DELAAEADRL
-209 VREHQSIEA
+209 ARERQTIEA
-218 ETLYK
+218 ETLYN

-229 TDPASRLTYLT
+229 SDAATRLTYLT
-240 KLANLFLSTRSRNDS
+240 KLANLFLSTRSRNDA
-255 IPTLELIAREFPE
+255 IPTLELIAQDFPE
-268 TPEAS
+268 SAEAA

-288 NTQALEYFQLILEK
+288 NAQALEYFQLILEK

-336 SKLSPGGQIRDDA
+336 IKLSPVGQIRDDA

-355 LYYRASDFVAA
+355 LYYRNGDLPSA
-366 SETFSSLAKQSGN
+366 SEAFSTLSKQSGN
-379 GSFGTAALYW
+379 GPFGTAALYW
-389 QARIA
+389 QARIS
-394 EKSGEYD
+394 EKSGEND
-401 KARQTYRQITAT
+401 KARQTYRQITAS
-413 ATESYY
+413 APESYY

-427 QRLGDPGEEPK
+427 QRLGDASEEPK
-438 WVVASSPPQADDPPM
+438 WVVASSPQEADDPPIA
-453 PPELTFH
+453 PELVFH
-460 LSRARTLSS
+460 LSRARALGS
-469 LSLQHLALAELDEF
+469 LSLQHLAITELDEL
-483 NRAAK
+483 NRAAT
-488 PNERMRAFLMREYFK
+488 PSNRMRAFLMREYFK
-503 NGGYARSLQLAN
+503 TGGYARSLQLAN

-537 QQKAQE
+537 QQKAQQ

-573 LMQLLQSTAT
+573 LMQLLQPTAA
-583 RVAKQIGIAVPS
+583 RVAKQIGIAVPTPD
-595 AEMLFDPDVNLT
+595 MLFDPDVNLT

-635 SAVDRWEREI
+635 SAVDRWEKEI
-645 PTDDI
+645 STDDI

-672 QQIYKGLYEIK
+672 QQIYKSLYEIQK
-683 K
+683 

>member
-1 MRRRFTA
+1 MRRQFTV
-8 LLLTLALGAL
+8 LLLTLVLGAF
-18 LPRHIFGQTSDAN
+18 PVSIFGQTSDTN
-31 ETFAK
+31 EIFAK
-36 AYALYTKGK
+36 AYGLYTKGK
-45 SSEAKELF
+45 TSDAKELF
-53 EKIIDPKFRLADYS
+53 EKITDPKFRLADYS
-67 QYYLAVMNYDLA
+67 QYYLALINYDLA

-94 FPESIWIQAATLLQ
+94 FPQSIWIPGATLLQ

-117 FGSAEEALR
+117 YGSAEEILR
-126 QLRAEKSTKREITDE
+126 QLRADKSAKREITDE
-141 ALYLQGQIREAQGDP
+141 ALYLQAQIREAQGDP
-156 IPAYAL
+156 IRAHAL
-162 YNDLRDSSPN
+162 YNTVRDSAPN

-182 QIGLRQ
+182 QISLRQ

-199 DVLAAEADRL
+199 DELAAEADRL
-209 VREHQSIEA
+209 ARERQTIEA
-218 ETLYK
+218 ETLYN

-229 TDPASRLTYLT
+229 SDAATRLTYLT
-240 KLANLFLSTRSRNDS
+240 KLANLFLSTRSRNDA
-255 IPTLELIAREFPE
+255 IPTLELIAQDFPE
-268 TPEAS
+268 SSEAA

-336 SKLSPGGQIRDDA
+336 IKLSPVGQIRDDA

-355 LYYRASDFVAA
+355 LYYRNGDLPSA
-366 SETFSSLAKQSGN
+366 SEAFSTLSKQSGN
-379 GSFGTAALYW
+379 GPFGTAALYW
-389 QARIA
+389 QARIS
-394 EKSGEYD
+394 EKSGEND
-401 KARQTYRQITAT
+401 KARQTYRQITAS
-413 ATESYY
+413 APESYY

-427 QRLGDPGEEPK
+427 QRLGDASEEPK
-438 WVVASSPPQADDPPM
+438 WVVASSPQEADDPPIA
-453 PPELTFH
+453 PELVFH
-460 LSRARTLSS
+460 LSRARALGS
-469 LSLQHLALAELDEF
+469 LSLQHLAITELDEL
-483 NRAAK
+483 NRAAT
-488 PNERMRAFLMREYFK
+488 PSNRMRAFLMREYFK
-503 NGGYARSLQLAN
+503 TGGYARSLQLAN

-537 QQKAQE
+537 QQKAQQ

-573 LMQLLQSTAT
+573 LMQLLQPTAA
-583 RVAKQIGIAVPS
+583 RVAKQIGIAVPTPD
-595 AEMLFDPDVNLT
+595 MLFDPDVNLT

-635 SAVDRWEREI
+635 SAVDRWEKEI
-645 PTDDI
+645 STDDI

-672 QQIYKGLYEIK
+672 QQIYKSLYEIQK
-683 K
+683 

>member
-1 MRRRFTA
+1 MRRQFTV
-8 LLLTLALGAL
+8 LLLTLVLGAF
-18 LPRHIFGQTSDAN
+18 PVSIFGQTSDGN
-31 ETFAK
+31 EIFAK
-36 AYALYTKGK
+36 AYGLYTKGK
-45 SSEAKELF
+45 TSDAKELF
-53 EKIIDPKFRLADYS
+53 EKITDPKFRLADYS
-67 QYYLAVMNYDLA
+67 QYYLALINYDLA

-94 FPESIWIQAATLLQ
+94 FPQSIWIPGATLLQ

-117 FGSAEEALR
+117 YGSAEEILR
-126 QLRAEKSTKREITDE
+126 QLRADKSAKREIADE
-141 ALYLQGQIREAQGDP
+141 ALYLQAQNREAQGDP
-156 IPAYAL
+156 IRAHAL
-162 YNDLRDSSPN
+162 YNTVRDSAPN

-182 QIGLRQ
+182 QISLRQ

-199 DVLAAEADRL
+199 DELAAEADRL
-209 VREHQSIEA
+209 ARERQTIEA
-218 ETLYK
+218 ETLYN

-229 TDPASRLTYLT
+229 SDAATRLTYLT
-240 KLANLFLSTRSRNDS
+240 KLANLFLSTRSRNDA
-255 IPTLELIAREFPE
+255 IPTLELIARDFPE
-268 TPEAS
+268 SAEAA

-336 SKLSPGGQIRDDA
+336 IKLSPVGQIRDDA

-355 LYYRASDFVAA
+355 LYYRNGDLPSA
-366 SETFSSLAKQSGN
+366 SEAFSTLSKQSGN
-379 GSFGTAALYW
+379 GPFGTAALYW
-389 QARIA
+389 QARIS
-394 EKSGEYD
+394 EKSGEND
-401 KARQTYRQITAT
+401 KARQTYRQITAS
-413 ATESYY
+413 APESYY

-427 QRLGDPGEEPK
+427 QRLGDASEEPK
-438 WVVASSPPQADDPPM
+438 WVVASSPQEADDPPIA
-453 PPELTFH
+453 PELVFH
-460 LSRARTLSS
+460 LSRARALGS
-469 LSLQHLALAELDEF
+469 LSLQHLAITELDEL
-483 NRAAK
+483 NRAAT
-488 PNERMRAFLMREYFK
+488 PSNRMRAFLMREYFK
-503 NGGYARSLQLAN
+503 TGGYARSLQLAN

-537 QQKAQE
+537 QQKAQQ

-573 LMQLLQSTAT
+573 LMQLLQPTAA
-583 RVAKQIGIAVPS
+583 RVAKQIGIAVPTPD
-595 AEMLFDPDVNLT
+595 MLFDPDVNLT

-635 SAVDRWEREI
+635 SAVDRWEKEI
-645 PTDDI
+645 STDDI

-672 QQIYKGLYEIK
+672 QQIYKSLYEIQK
-683 K
+683 

>member
-1 MRRRFTA
+1 MRHRLTA
-8 LLLTLALGAL
+8 LLLSLALVAL
-18 LPRHIFGQTSDAN
+18 PGRIFGQTSDAN

-36 AYALYTKGK
+36 AYALYAKGK
-45 SSEAKELF
+45 SSDAKELF
-53 EKIIDPKFRLADYS
+53 EKIIDAKFRLADYS
-67 QYYLAVMNYDLA
+67 QYYLAVINYDLG
-79 NREQARQILTQLKQR
+79 NWDQARQTLIQLKQR
-94 FPESIWIQAATLLQ
+94 FPHSIWIQAATLLQ

-117 FGSAEEALR
+117 YGSAEDALR
-126 QLRAEKSTKREITDE
+126 QLRAEKSIRREISDE
-141 ALYLQGQIREAQGDP
+141 ALYLQGQIQEAQGDP
-156 IPAYAL
+156 IRAHAL
-162 YNDLRDSSPN
+162 YNTVRDSAPH

-182 QIGLRQ
+182 QIDLRQ
-188 TFPDLFTFQTI
+188 RFPDFFTFQTI
-199 DVLAAEADRL
+199 DALAAEADRL
-209 VREHQSIEA
+209 ARERQSIEA
-218 ETLYK
+218 ETLYR

-229 TDPASRLTYLT
+229 TDPTARLTYLT

-255 IPTLELIAREFPE
+255 MPTLELIARDFPE
-268 TPEAS
+268 TPEAA

-288 NTQALEYFQLILEK
+288 NAQALEYFQLILGQ

-336 SKLSPGGQIRDDA
+336 IKLSPGNQIRDDA

-355 LYYRASDFVAA
+355 LYYRADDLVAA

-401 KARQTYRQITAT
+401 TARQTYRQITTT

-438 WVVASSPPQADDPPM
+438 WVVASSLPQPDDPPI
-453 PPELTFH
+453 PPELAFH

-469 LSLQHLALAELDEF
+469 LSLQNLALAELDEI

-488 PNERMRAFLMREYFK
+488 PSDRMRAFLMREYFK
-503 NGGYARSLQLAN
+503 TGGYARSLQLAN
-515 QLPSSRRDR
+515 QLPTSRRDR

-549 LVLALIR
+549 LVLALVR
-556 QESLFDARARSP
+556 QESLFDTRARSP

-573 LMQLLQSTAT
+573 LMQLLQPTAA

-595 AEMLFDPDVNLT
+595 AEMLFDPEVNLT

-645 PTDDI
+645 PTEDI

-672 QQIYKGLYEIK
+672 QQIYKGLYDIQK
-683 K
+683 

>member
-1 MRRRFTA
+1 MRRQFTV
-8 LLLTLALGAL
+8 LLLTLVLAAF
-18 LPRHIFGQTSDAN
+18 PISIFGQTSDAN
-31 ETFAK
+31 EIFAK
-36 AYALYTKGK
+36 AYGLYTKGK
-45 SSEAKELF
+45 TSDAKELF
-53 EKIIDPKFRLADYS
+53 EKITDPKFRLADYS
-67 QYYLAVMNYDLA
+67 QYYLALINYDLG

-94 FPESIWIQAATLLQ
+94 FPQSIWIPGATLLQ

-117 FGSAEEALR
+117 YGSAEEILR
-126 QLRAEKSTKREITDE
+126 QLRADKSAKREIADE
-141 ALYLQGQIREAQGDP
+141 ALYLQAQIREAQGDP
-156 IPAYAL
+156 IRAHAL
-162 YNDLRDSSPN
+162 YNTVRDSAPN

-182 QIGLRQ
+182 QISLRQ

-199 DVLAAEADRL
+199 DELAAEADRL
-209 VREHQSIEA
+209 ARERQTIEA
-218 ETLYK
+218 ETLYN

-229 TDPASRLTYLT
+229 SDAATRLTYLT
-240 KLANLFLSTRSRNDS
+240 KLANLFLSTRSRNDA
-255 IPTLELIAREFPE
+255 IPTLELIAQDFPE
-268 TPEAS
+268 SAEAA

-336 SKLSPGGQIRDDA
+336 IKLSPVGQIRDDA

-355 LYYRASDFVAA
+355 LYYRNGDLPSA
-366 SETFSSLAKQSGN
+366 SEAFSTLSKQSGN
-379 GSFGTAALYW
+379 GPFGTAALYW
-389 QARIA
+389 QARIS
-394 EKSGEYD
+394 EKSGEND
-401 KARQTYRQITAT
+401 KARQTYRQITAS
-413 ATESYY
+413 APESYY

-427 QRLGDPGEEPK
+427 QRLGDASEEPK
-438 WVVASSPPQADDPPM
+438 WVVASSPQEADDPPIA
-453 PPELTFH
+453 PELVFH
-460 LSRARTLSS
+460 LSRARALGS
-469 LSLQHLALAELDEF
+469 LSLQHLAITELDEL
-483 NRAAK
+483 NRAAT
-488 PNERMRAFLMREYFK
+488 PSNRMRAFLMREYFK
-503 NGGYARSLQLAN
+503 TGGYARSLQLAN

-537 QQKAQE
+537 QQKAQQ

-573 LMQLLQSTAT
+573 LMQLLQPTAA
-583 RVAKQIGIAVPS
+583 RVAKQIGIAVPTPD
-595 AEMLFDPDVNLT
+595 MLFDPDVNLT

-635 SAVDRWEREI
+635 SAVDRWEKEI
-645 PTDDI
+645 STDDI

-672 QQIYKGLYEIK
+672 QQIYKSLYEIQK
-683 K
+683 

>member
-1 MRRRFTA
+1 MRRRFTI
-8 LLLTLALGAL
+8 LLLTLALGAV
-18 LPRHIFGQTSDAN
+18 PASIFAQTGDAN
-31 ETFAK
+31 EIFAK
-36 AYALYTKGK
+36 AYRLYTKGK
-45 SSEAKELF
+45 TSDAKELF
-53 EKIIDPKFRLADYS
+53 EKTTDSNFRLADYN
-67 QYYLAVMNYDLA
+67 QYYLALVNYDLA
-79 NREQARQILTQLKQR
+79 NRAQARQILTQLKQR
-94 FPESIWIQAATLLQ
+94 FPQSIWIPGATLLQ

-117 FGSAEEALR
+117 YGSAEETLR
-126 QLRAEKSTKREITDE
+126 QLRADKLAKREITDE
-141 ALYLQGQIREAQGDP
+141 ALYLQAQIREAQGDP
-156 IPAYAL
+156 IRAHAL
-162 YNDLRDSSPN
+162 YNTVRDSAPN

-199 DVLAAEADRL
+199 DELAAEADRL
-209 VREHQSIEA
+209 ARERQSIEA

-223 KLLNNA
+223 KLLNNDSDA
-229 TDPASRLTYLT
+229 AARLTYLT

-255 IPTLELIAREFPE
+255 IPTLELIARDFPDS
-268 TPEAS
+268 PEAP

-288 NTQALEYFQLILEK
+288 NTAALEYFQLILEK
-302 YPTSEY
+302 YPTSES
-308 VDRARFAAADIH
+308 VDRARFATADIH

-325 RPEAIQLYSDI
+325 RPEAIQLYTDI
-336 SKLSPGGQIRDDA
+336 IKLSPVSQIRDDA

-355 LYYRASDFVAA
+355 LYYRSGDLASA
-366 SETFSSLAKQSGN
+366 SETFSSLSRQSSN
-379 GSFGTAALYW
+379 GPFGTAALYW

-401 KARQTYRQITAT
+401 KARQIYRQISGT

-419 QSLSWRAL
+419 QTLSWRAL
-427 QRLGDPGEEPK
+427 QRLGDLGEEPK
-438 WVVASSPPQADDPPM
+438 WIVASSPQETDDPPM
-453 PPELTFH
+453 SSELVFH
-460 LSRARTLSS
+460 LSRARALAS
-469 LSLQHLALAELDEF
+469 LSLQTLAIAELDEL
-483 NRAAK
+483 NRSTN
-488 PNERMRAFLMREYFK
+488 PSNSMRAFLMREYFRT
-503 NGGYARSLQLAN
+503 GAYARSLQLAN
-515 QLPSSRRDR
+515 QLPSTRRDR

-549 LVLALIR
+549 LVVALIR
-556 QESLFDARARSP
+556 QESLFDTRARSP

-573 LMQLLQSTAT
+573 LMQLLHPTAA

-595 AEMLFDPDVNLT
+595 PDMLFDPDLNLT

-645 PTDDI
+645 STDDI

-672 QQIYKGLYEIK
+672 QQIYKSLYEIQK
-683 K
+683 

>member
-1 MRRRFTA
+1 MRRQFA
-8 LLLTLALGAL
+8 VLLLTLVLGAF
-18 LPRHIFGQTSDAN
+18 PVSIFGQTSDAN
-31 ETFAK
+31 EIFAK
-36 AYALYTKGK
+36 AYGLYTKGK
-45 SSEAKELF
+45 TSDAKELF
-53 EKIIDPKFRLADYS
+53 EKITDPKFRLADYS
-67 QYYLAVMNYDLA
+67 QYYLALINYDLA

-94 FPESIWIQAATLLQ
+94 FPQSIWIPGATLLQ

-117 FGSAEEALR
+117 YGSAEEILR
-126 QLRAEKSTKREITDE
+126 QLRADKSAKREIADE
-141 ALYLQGQIREAQGDP
+141 ALYLQAQIREAQGDP
-156 IPAYAL
+156 IRAHAL
-162 YNDLRDSSPN
+162 YNTVRDSAPN

-182 QIGLRQ
+182 QVSLRQ

-199 DVLAAEADRL
+199 DELAAEADRL
-209 VREHQSIEA
+209 ARERQTIEA
-218 ETLYK
+218 ETLYN

-229 TDPASRLTYLT
+229 SDAATRLTYLT
-240 KLANLFLSTRSRNDS
+240 KLANLFLSTRSRNDA
-255 IPTLELIAREFPE
+255 IPTLELIARDFPE
-268 TPEAS
+268 SAEAA

-336 SKLSPGGQIRDDA
+336 IKLSPVGQIRDDA

-355 LYYRASDFVAA
+355 LYYRNGDLPSA
-366 SETFSSLAKQSGN
+366 SEAFSTLSKQSGN
-379 GSFGTAALYW
+379 GPFGTAALYW
-389 QARIA
+389 QARIS
-394 EKSGEYD
+394 EKSGEND
-401 KARQTYRQITAT
+401 KARQTYRQITAS
-413 ATESYY
+413 APESYY

-427 QRLGDPGEEPK
+427 QRLGDASEEPK
-438 WVVASSPPQADDPPM
+438 WVVASSPQEADDPSIA
-453 PPELTFH
+453 PELVFH
-460 LSRARTLSS
+460 LSRARALGS
-469 LSLQHLALAELDEF
+469 LSLQHLAITELDEL
-483 NRAAK
+483 NRAAT
-488 PNERMRAFLMREYFK
+488 PSDRMRAFLMREYFK
-503 NGGYARSLQLAN
+503 TGGYARSLQLAN

-537 QQKAQE
+537 QQKAQQ

-573 LMQLLQSTAT
+573 LMQLLQPTAA
-583 RVAKQIGIAVPS
+583 RVAKQIGIAVPTPD
-595 AEMLFDPDVNLT
+595 MLFDPDVNLT

-635 SAVDRWEREI
+635 SAVDRWEKEI
-645 PTDDI
+645 STDDI

-672 QQIYKGLYEIK
+672 QQIYKSLYEIQK
-683 K
+683 

>member
-1 MRRRFTA
+1 MRRQFTV
-8 LLLTLALGAL
+8 LLLTLVLGAF
-18 LPRHIFGQTSDAN
+18 PVSIFGQTSDGN
-31 ETFAK
+31 EIFAK
-36 AYALYTKGK
+36 AYGLYTKGK
-45 SSEAKELF
+45 TSDAKELF
-53 EKIIDPKFRLADYS
+53 EKITDPKFRLADYS
-67 QYYLAVMNYDLA
+67 QYYLALINYDLG

-94 FPESIWIQAATLLQ
+94 FPQSIWIPGATLLQ

-117 FGSAEEALR
+117 YGSAEEILR
-126 QLRAEKSTKREITDE
+126 QLRADKSAKREIADE
-141 ALYLQGQIREAQGDP
+141 ALYLQAQIREAQGDP
-156 IPAYAL
+156 IRAHAL
-162 YNDLRDSSPN
+162 YNTVRDSAPN

-182 QIGLRQ
+182 QVILRQ

-199 DVLAAEADRL
+199 DELAAEADRL
-209 VREHQSIEA
+209 ARERQTIEA
-218 ETLYK
+218 ETLYN

-229 TDPASRLTYLT
+229 SDAATRLTYLT
-240 KLANLFLSTRSRNDS
+240 KLANLFLSTRSRNDA
-255 IPTLELIAREFPE
+255 IPTLELIARDFPE
-268 TPEAS
+268 SAEAA

-288 NTQALEYFQLILEK
+288 NAQALEYFQLILEK

-336 SKLSPGGQIRDDA
+336 IKLSPVGQIRDDA

-355 LYYRASDFVAA
+355 LYYRNGDLPSA
-366 SETFSSLAKQSGN
+366 SEAFSTLSKQSGN
-379 GSFGTAALYW
+379 GPFGTAALYW
-389 QARIA
+389 QARIS
-394 EKSGEYD
+394 EKSGEND
-401 KARQTYRQITAT
+401 KARQTYRQITAS
-413 ATESYY
+413 APESYY

-427 QRLGDPGEEPK
+427 QRLGDASEEPK
-438 WVVASSPPQADDPPM
+438 WVVASSPQEADDPPIA
-453 PPELTFH
+453 PELVFH
-460 LSRARTLSS
+460 LSRARALGS
-469 LSLQHLALAELDEF
+469 LSLQHLAITELDEL
-483 NRAAK
+483 NRAAT
-488 PNERMRAFLMREYFK
+488 PSNRMRAFLMREYFK
-503 NGGYARSLQLAN
+503 TGGYARSLQLAN

-537 QQKAQE
+537 QQKAQQ

-573 LMQLLQSTAT
+573 LMQLLQPTAA
-583 RVAKQIGIAVPS
+583 RVAKQIGIAVPTPD
-595 AEMLFDPDVNLT
+595 MLFDPDVNLT

-635 SAVDRWEREI
+635 SAVDRWEKEI
-645 PTDDI
+645 STDDI

-672 QQIYKGLYEIK
+672 QQIYKSLYEIQK
-683 K
+683 

>member
-1 MRRRFTA
+1 MRRQFA
-8 LLLTLALGAL
+8 VLLLTLVLGAF
-18 LPRHIFGQTSDAN
+18 PVSIFGQTSDAN
-31 ETFAK
+31 EIFAK
-36 AYALYTKGK
+36 AYGLYTKGK
-45 SSEAKELF
+45 TSDAKELF
-53 EKIIDPKFRLADYS
+53 EKITDPKFRLADYS
-67 QYYLAVMNYDLA
+67 QYYLALINYDLG

-94 FPESIWIQAATLLQ
+94 FPQSIWIPGATLLQ

-117 FGSAEEALR
+117 YGSAEEILR
-126 QLRAEKSTKREITDE
+126 QLRADKSAKREIADE
-141 ALYLQGQIREAQGDP
+141 ALYLQAQNREAQGDP
-156 IPAYAL
+156 IRAHAL
-162 YNDLRDSSPN
+162 YNTVRDSAPN

-182 QIGLRQ
+182 QVSLRQ

-199 DVLAAEADRL
+199 DELAAEADRL
-209 VREHQSIEA
+209 ARERQTIEA
-218 ETLYK
+218 ETLYN

-229 TDPASRLTYLT
+229 SDAATRLTYLT
-240 KLANLFLSTRSRNDS
+240 KLANLFLSTRSRNDA
-255 IPTLELIAREFPE
+255 IPTLELIARDFPE
-268 TPEAS
+268 SAEAA

-336 SKLSPGGQIRDDA
+336 IKLSPVGQIRDDA

-355 LYYRASDFVAA
+355 LYYRNGDLPSA
-366 SETFSSLAKQSGN
+366 SEAFSTLSKQSGN
-379 GSFGTAALYW
+379 GPFGTAALYW
-389 QARIA
+389 QARIS
-394 EKSGEYD
+394 EKSGEND
-401 KARQTYRQITAT
+401 KARQTYRQITAS
-413 ATESYY
+413 APESYY

-427 QRLGDPGEEPK
+427 QRLGDASEEPK
-438 WVVASSPPQADDPPM
+438 WVVASSPQEADDPPIA
-453 PPELTFH
+453 PELVFH
-460 LSRARTLSS
+460 LSRARALGS
-469 LSLQHLALAELDEF
+469 LSLQHLAITELDEL
-483 NRAAK
+483 NRAAT
-488 PNERMRAFLMREYFK
+488 PSNRMRAFLMREYFK
-503 NGGYARSLQLAN
+503 TGGYARSLQLAN

-537 QQKAQE
+537 QQKAQQ

-573 LMQLLQSTAT
+573 LMQLLQPTAA
-583 RVAKQIGIAVPS
+583 RVAKQIGIAVPTPD
-595 AEMLFDPDVNLT
+595 MLFDPDVNLT

-635 SAVDRWEREI
+635 SAVDRWEKEI
-645 PTDDI
+645 STDDI

-672 QQIYKGLYEIK
+672 QQIYKSLYEIQK
-683 K
+683 

>member
-1 MRRRFTA
+1 MRRQFTV
-8 LLLTLALGAL
+8 LLLTLVLGAF
-18 LPRHIFGQTSDAN
+18 PVSIFGQTSDAN
-31 ETFAK
+31 EIFAK
-36 AYALYTKGK
+36 AYGLYTKGK
-45 SSEAKELF
+45 TSDAKELF
-53 EKIIDPKFRLADYS
+53 EKITDPKFRLADYS
-67 QYYLAVMNYDLA
+67 QYYLALINYDLA

-94 FPESIWIQAATLLQ
+94 FPQSIWIPGATLLQ

-117 FGSAEEALR
+117 YGSAEEILR
-126 QLRAEKSTKREITDE
+126 QLRADKSAKREIADE
-141 ALYLQGQIREAQGDP
+141 ALYLQAQIREAQGDP
-156 IPAYAL
+156 IRAHAL
-162 YNDLRDSSPN
+162 YNTVRDSAPN

-182 QIGLRQ
+182 QVILRQ

-199 DVLAAEADRL
+199 DELAAEADRL
-209 VREHQSIEA
+209 ARERQTIEA
-218 ETLYK
+218 ETLYN

-229 TDPASRLTYLT
+229 SDAATRLTYLT
-240 KLANLFLSTRSRNDS
+240 KLANLFLSTRSRNDA
-255 IPTLELIAREFPE
+255 IPTLELIAQDFPE
-268 TPEAS
+268 SSEAA

-336 SKLSPGGQIRDDA
+336 IKLSPVGQIRDDA

-355 LYYRASDFVAA
+355 LYYRNGDLPSA
-366 SETFSSLAKQSGN
+366 SEAFSTLSKQSGN
-379 GSFGTAALYW
+379 GPFGTAALYW
-389 QARIA
+389 QARIS
-394 EKSGEYD
+394 EKSGEND
-401 KARQTYRQITAT
+401 KARQTYRQITAS
-413 ATESYY
+413 APESYY

-427 QRLGDPGEEPK
+427 QRLGDASEEPK
-438 WVVASSPPQADDPPM
+438 WVVASSPQEADDPPIA
-453 PPELTFH
+453 PELVFH
-460 LSRARTLSS
+460 LSRARALGS
-469 LSLQHLALAELDEF
+469 LSLQHLAITELDEL
-483 NRAAK
+483 NRAAT
-488 PNERMRAFLMREYFK
+488 PSNRMRAFLMREYFK
-503 NGGYARSLQLAN
+503 TGGYARSLQLAN

-537 QQKAQE
+537 QQKAQQ

-573 LMQLLQSTAT
+573 LMQLLQPTAA
-583 RVAKQIGIAVPS
+583 RVAKQIGIAVPTPD
-595 AEMLFDPDVNLT
+595 MLFDPDVNLT

-635 SAVDRWEREI
+635 SAVDRWEKEI
-645 PTDDI
+645 PSDDI

-672 QQIYKGLYEIK
+672 QQIYKSLYEIQK
-683 K
+683 

>member
-1 MRRRFTA
+1 MRRQFTV
-8 LLLTLALGAL
+8 LLLTLVLGAF
-18 LPRHIFGQTSDAN
+18 PISIFGQTSDAN
-31 ETFAK
+31 EIFAK
-36 AYALYTKGK
+36 AYGLYTKGK
-45 SSEAKELF
+45 TSDAKELF
-53 EKIIDPKFRLADYS
+53 EKITDPKFRLADYS
-67 QYYLAVMNYDLA
+67 QYYLALINYDLA

-94 FPESIWIQAATLLQ
+94 FPQSIWIPGATLLQ

-117 FGSAEEALR
+117 YGSAEEILR
-126 QLRAEKSTKREITDE
+126 QLRADKSAKREIADE
-141 ALYLQGQIREAQGDP
+141 ALYLQAQIREAQGDP
-156 IPAYAL
+156 IRAHAL
-162 YNDLRDSSPN
+162 YNTVRDSAPN

-182 QIGLRQ
+182 QISLRQ

-199 DVLAAEADRL
+199 DELAAEADRL
-209 VREHQSIEA
+209 ARERQTIEA
-218 ETLYK
+218 ETLYN

-229 TDPASRLTYLT
+229 SDAATRLTYLT
-240 KLANLFLSTRSRNDS
+240 KLANLFLSTRSRNDA
-255 IPTLELIAREFPE
+255 IPTLELIAQDFPE
-268 TPEAS
+268 SAEAA

-288 NTQALEYFQLILEK
+288 NTQALEYFQLILDK
-302 YPTSEY
+302 YPTSES

-336 SKLSPGGQIRDDA
+336 IKLSPVGQIRDDA

-355 LYYRASDFVAA
+355 LYYRSGDLASA
-366 SETFSSLAKQSGN
+366 SETFTGLSKQSGN
-379 GSFGTAALYW
+379 GPFGTAALYW
-389 QARIA
+389 QARIS
-394 EKSGEYD
+394 EKSGEND
-401 KARQTYRQITAT
+401 KARQTYRQITAS
-413 ATESYY
+413 APESYY

-427 QRLGDPGEEPK
+427 QRLGDASEEPK
-438 WVVASSPPQADDPPM
+438 WVVASSPQEADDPPIA
-453 PPELTFH
+453 PELVFH
-460 LSRARTLSS
+460 LSRARALGS
-469 LSLQHLALAELDEF
+469 LSLQHLAITELDEL
-483 NRAAK
+483 NRAAT
-488 PNERMRAFLMREYFK
+488 PSNRMRAFLMREYFK
-503 NGGYARSLQLAN
+503 TGGYARSLQLAN
-515 QLPSSRRDR
+515 QLPSSRHDR

-537 QQKAQE
+537 QQKAQQ

-573 LMQLLQSTAT
+573 LMQLLQPTAA
-583 RVAKQIGIAVPS
+583 RVAKQIGIAVPTPD
-595 AEMLFDPDVNLT
+595 MLFDPDVNLA

-635 SAVDRWEREI
+635 SAVDRWEKEI
-645 PTDDI
+645 STDDI

-672 QQIYKGLYEIK
+672 QQIYKSLYEIQK
-683 K
+683 

>member
-1 MRRRFTA
+1 MRRQFA
-8 LLLTLALGAL
+8 VLLLTLVLGAF
-18 LPRHIFGQTSDAN
+18 PVSIFAQTSDAN
-31 ETFAK
+31 EIFAK
-36 AYALYTKGK
+36 AYGLYTEGK
-45 SSEAKELF
+45 TSDAKELF
-53 EKIIDPKFRLADYS
+53 EKITDPKFRLADYS
-67 QYYLAVMNYDLA
+67 QYYLALINYDLG

-94 FPESIWIQAATLLQ
+94 FPQSIWIPGATLLQ

-117 FGSAEEALR
+117 YGSAEEILR
-126 QLRAEKSTKREITDE
+126 QLRADKSAKREIADE
-141 ALYLQGQIREAQGDP
+141 ALYLQAQNREAQGDP
-156 IPAYAL
+156 IRAHAL
-162 YNDLRDSSPN
+162 YNTVRDSAPN

-182 QIGLRQ
+182 QVSLRQ

-199 DVLAAEADRL
+199 DELAAEADRL
-209 VREHQSIEA
+209 ARERQTIEA
-218 ETLYK
+218 ETLYN

-229 TDPASRLTYLT
+229 SDAATRLTYLT
-240 KLANLFLSTRSRNDS
+240 KLANLFLSTRSRNDA
-255 IPTLELIAREFPE
+255 IPTLELIARDFPE
-268 TPEAS
+268 SAEAA

-336 SKLSPGGQIRDDA
+336 IKLSPVGQIRDDA

-355 LYYRASDFVAA
+355 LYYRNGDLPSA
-366 SETFSSLAKQSGN
+366 SEAFSTLSKQSGN
-379 GSFGTAALYW
+379 GPFGTAALYW
-389 QARIA
+389 QARIS
-394 EKSGEYD
+394 EKSGEND
-401 KARQTYRQITAT
+401 KARQTYRQITAS
-413 ATESYY
+413 APESYY

-427 QRLGDPGEEPK
+427 QRLGDASEEPK
-438 WVVASSPPQADDPPM
+438 WVVASSPQEADDPPIA
-453 PPELTFH
+453 PELVFH
-460 LSRARTLSS
+460 LSRARALGS
-469 LSLQHLALAELDEF
+469 LSLQHLAITELDEL
-483 NRAAK
+483 NRAAT
-488 PNERMRAFLMREYFK
+488 PSNRMRAFLMREYFK
-503 NGGYARSLQLAN
+503 TGGYARSLQLAN

-537 QQKAQE
+537 QQKAQQ

-573 LMQLLQSTAT
+573 LMQLLQPTAA
-583 RVAKQIGIAVPS
+583 RVAKQIGIAVPTPD
-595 AEMLFDPDVNLT
+595 MLFDPDVNLT

-635 SAVDRWEREI
+635 SAVDRWEKEI
-645 PTDDI
+645 STDDI

-672 QQIYKGLYEIK
+672 QQIYKSLYEIQK
-683 K
+683 

>member
-1 MRRRFTA
+1 MRRQFA
-8 LLLTLALGAL
+8 VLLLTLVLGAF
-18 LPRHIFGQTSDAN
+18 PVSIFGQTSDTN
-31 ETFAK
+31 EIFAK
-36 AYALYTKGK
+36 AYGLYTKGK
-45 SSEAKELF
+45 TSDAKELF
-53 EKIIDPKFRLADYS
+53 EKITDPKFRLADYS
-67 QYYLAVMNYDLA
+67 QYYLALINYALA

-94 FPESIWIQAATLLQ
+94 FPQSIWIPGATLLQ

-117 FGSAEEALR
+117 YGSAEEILR
-126 QLRAEKSTKREITDE
+126 QLRADKSAKREIADE
-141 ALYLQGQIREAQGDP
+141 ALYVQAQIREAQGDP
-156 IPAYAL
+156 IRAHAL
-162 YNDLRDSSPN
+162 YNTVRDSAPN

-182 QIGLRQ
+182 QVSIRQ

-199 DVLAAEADRL
+199 DELAAEADRL
-209 VREHQSIEA
+209 ARERQTIEA
-218 ETLYK
+218 ETLYN

-229 TDPASRLTYLT
+229 SDAATRLTYLT
-240 KLANLFLSTRSRNDS
+240 KLANLFLSTRSRNDA
-255 IPTLELIAREFPE
+255 IPTLELIARDFPE
-268 TPEAS
+268 SSEAA

-336 SKLSPGGQIRDDA
+336 IKLSPVGQIRDDA

-355 LYYRASDFVAA
+355 LYYRNGDLPSA
-366 SETFSSLAKQSGN
+366 SEAFSTLSKQSGN
-379 GSFGTAALYW
+379 GPFGTAALYW
-389 QARIA
+389 QARIS
-394 EKSGEYD
+394 EKSGEND
-401 KARQTYRQITAT
+401 KARQTYRQITAS
-413 ATESYY
+413 APESYY

-427 QRLGDPGEEPK
+427 QRLGDASEEPK
-438 WVVASSPPQADDPPM
+438 WVVASSPQEADDPPIA
-453 PPELTFH
+453 PELVFH
-460 LSRARTLSS
+460 LSRARALGS
-469 LSLQHLALAELDEF
+469 LSLQHLAITELDEL
-483 NRAAK
+483 NRAAT
-488 PNERMRAFLMREYFK
+488 PSNRMRAFLMREYFK
-503 NGGYARSLQLAN
+503 TGGYARSLQLAN

-537 QQKAQE
+537 QQKAQQ

-573 LMQLLQSTAT
+573 LMQLLQPTAA
-583 RVAKQIGIAVPS
+583 RVAKQIGIAVPTPD
-595 AEMLFDPDVNLT
+595 MLFDPDVNLT

-635 SAVDRWEREI
+635 SAVDRWEKEI
-645 PTDDI
+645 STDDI

-672 QQIYKGLYEIK
+672 QQIYKSLYEIQK
-683 K
+683 

>member
-1 MRRRFTA
+1 MRRQFTV
-8 LLLTLALGAL
+8 LLLTLVLGAF
-18 LPRHIFGQTSDAN
+18 PVSIFGQTSDTN
-31 ETFAK
+31 EIFATP
-36 AYALYTKGK
+36 YGLYTKGK
-45 SSEAKELF
+45 TSDAKELF
-53 EKIIDPKFRLADYS
+53 EKITDPKFRLADYS
-67 QYYLAVMNYDLA
+67 QYYLALINYDLA

-94 FPESIWIQAATLLQ
+94 FPQSIWIPGATLLQ

-117 FGSAEEALR
+117 YGSAEEILR
-126 QLRAEKSTKREITDE
+126 QLRADKSAKREIADE
-141 ALYLQGQIREAQGDP
+141 ALYLQAQIREAQGDP
-156 IPAYAL
+156 IRAHAL
-162 YNDLRDSSPN
+162 YNTVRDSAPN

-182 QIGLRQ
+182 QIDLRQ

-199 DVLAAEADRL
+199 DELAAEADRL
-209 VREHQSIEA
+209 ARERQTIEA
-218 ETLYK
+218 ETLYN

-229 TDPASRLTYLT
+229 SDAATRLTYLT
-240 KLANLFLSTRSRNDS
+240 KLANLFLSTRSRNTA
-255 IPTLELIAREFPE
+255 IPTLELIARDFPE
-268 TPEAS
+268 SSEAA

-336 SKLSPGGQIRDDA
+336 IKLSPVGQIRDDA

-355 LYYRASDFVAA
+355 LYYRDGDLPSA
-366 SETFSSLAKQSGN
+366 SEAFSTLSKQSGN
-379 GSFGTAALYW
+379 GPFGTAALYW

-394 EKSGEYD
+394 EKSGEND
-401 KARQTYRQITAT
+401 KARQTYRQITAS
-413 ATESYY
+413 APESYY

-483 NRAAK
+483 NRAAN

-537 QQKAQE
+537 QQKAQQ

-573 LMQLLQSTAT
+573 LMQLLQPTAA
-583 RVAKQIGIAVPS
+583 RVAKQIGIAVPTPD
-595 AEMLFDPDVNLT
+595 MLFDPDVNLT

-622 NRQKAI
+622 NREKAI

-635 SAVDRWEREI
+635 SAVDRWEKEI
-645 PTDDI
+645 STDDI

-672 QQIYKGLYEIK
+672 QQIYKNLYEIQK
-683 K
+683 

>member
-1 MRRRFTA
+1 MRRQFTV
-8 LLLTLALGAL
+8 LLLTLVLAAF
-18 LPRHIFGQTSDAN
+18 PISIFGQTSDAN
-31 ETFAK
+31 EIFAK
-36 AYALYTKGK
+36 AYGLYTKGK
-45 SSEAKELF
+45 TSDAKELF
-53 EKIIDPKFRLADYS
+53 EKITDPKFRLADYS
-67 QYYLAVMNYDLA
+67 QYYLALINYDLA

-94 FPESIWIQAATLLQ
+94 FPQSIWIPGATLLQ

-117 FGSAEEALR
+117 YGSAEEILR
-126 QLRAEKSTKREITDE
+126 QLRADKSAKREIADE
-141 ALYLQGQIREAQGDP
+141 ALYLQAQIREAQGDP
-156 IPAYAL
+156 IRAHAL
-162 YNDLRDSSPN
+162 YNTVRDSAPN

-182 QIGLRQ
+182 QVSLRQ

-199 DVLAAEADRL
+199 DELAAEADRL
-209 VREHQSIEA
+209 ARERQTIEA
-218 ETLYK
+218 ETLYN

-229 TDPASRLTYLT
+229 SDAATRLTYLT
-240 KLANLFLSTRSRNDS
+240 KLANLFLSTRSRNDA
-255 IPTLELIAREFPE
+255 IPTLELIARDFPE
-268 TPEAS
+268 SSEAA

-336 SKLSPGGQIRDDA
+336 IKLSPVGQIRDDA

-355 LYYRASDFVAA
+355 LYYRNGDLPSA
-366 SETFSSLAKQSGN
+366 SEAFSTLSKQSGN
-379 GSFGTAALYW
+379 GPFGTAALYW
-389 QARIA
+389 QARIS
-394 EKSGEYD
+394 EKSGEND
-401 KARQTYRQITAT
+401 KARQTYRQITAS
-413 ATESYY
+413 APESYY

-427 QRLGDPGEEPK
+427 QRLGDASEEPK
-438 WVVASSPPQADDPPM
+438 WVVASSPQEADDPPIA
-453 PPELTFH
+453 PELVFH
-460 LSRARTLSS
+460 LSRARALGS
-469 LSLQHLALAELDEF
+469 LSLQHLAITELDEL
-483 NRAAK
+483 NRAAT
-488 PNERMRAFLMREYFK
+488 PSNRMRAFLMREYFK
-503 NGGYARSLQLAN
+503 TGGYARSLQLAN

-537 QQKAQE
+537 QQKAQQ

-573 LMQLLQSTAT
+573 LMQLLQPTAA
-583 RVAKQIGIAVPS
+583 RVAKQIGIAVPTPD
-595 AEMLFDPDVNLT
+595 MLFDPDVNLT

-635 SAVDRWEREI
+635 SAVDRWEKEI
-645 PTDDI
+645 STDDI

-672 QQIYKGLYEIK
+672 QQIYKSLYEIQK
-683 K
+683 

>member
-1 MRRRFTA
+1 MRRQFTV
-8 LLLTLALGAL
+8 LLLTLVLGAF
-18 LPRHIFGQTSDAN
+18 PVSIFGQTSDAN
-31 ETFAK
+31 EIFAK
-36 AYALYTKGK
+36 AYGLYTKGK
-45 SSEAKELF
+45 TSDAKELF
-53 EKIIDPKFRLADYS
+53 EKITDPKFRLADYS
-67 QYYLAVMNYDLA
+67 QYYLALINYDLA

-94 FPESIWIQAATLLQ
+94 FPQSIWIPGATLLQ

-117 FGSAEEALR
+117 YGSAEEILR
-126 QLRAEKSTKREITDE
+126 QLRADKSAKREIADE
-141 ALYLQGQIREAQGDP
+141 ALYLQAQIREAQGDP
-156 IPAYAL
+156 IRAHAL
-162 YNDLRDSSPN
+162 YNTVRDSAPN

-182 QIGLRQ
+182 QVILRQ

-199 DVLAAEADRL
+199 DELAAEADRL
-209 VREHQSIEA
+209 ARERQTIEA
-218 ETLYK
+218 ETLYN

-229 TDPASRLTYLT
+229 SDAATRLTYLT
-240 KLANLFLSTRSRNDS
+240 KLVNLILSTRSRNDA
-255 IPTLELIAREFPE
+255 IPTLELIARDFPE
-268 TPEAS
+268 SAEAA

-336 SKLSPGGQIRDDA
+336 IKLSPVGQIRDDA

-355 LYYRASDFVAA
+355 LYYRNGDLPSA
-366 SETFSSLAKQSGN
+366 SEAFSTLSKQSGN
-379 GSFGTAALYW
+379 GPFGTAALYW
-389 QARIA
+389 QARIS
-394 EKSGEYD
+394 EKSGEND
-401 KARQTYRQITAT
+401 KARQTYRQITAS
-413 ATESYY
+413 APESYY

-427 QRLGDPGEEPK
+427 QRLGDASEEPK
-438 WVVASSPPQADDPPM
+438 WVVASSPQEADDPPIA
-453 PPELTFH
+453 PELVFH
-460 LSRARTLSS
+460 LSRARALGS
-469 LSLQHLALAELDEF
+469 LSLQHLAITELDEL
-483 NRAAK
+483 NRAAT
-488 PNERMRAFLMREYFK
+488 PSNRMRAFLMREYFK
-503 NGGYARSLQLAN
+503 TGGYARSLQLAN

-537 QQKAQE
+537 QQKAQQ

-573 LMQLLQSTAT
+573 LMQLLQPTAA
-583 RVAKQIGIAVPS
+583 RVAKQIGIAVPTPD
-595 AEMLFDPDVNLT
+595 MLFDPDVNLT

-635 SAVDRWEREI
+635 SAVDRWEKEI
-645 PTDDI
+645 STDDI

-672 QQIYKGLYEIK
+672 QQIYKSLYEIQK
-683 K
+683 

>member
-1 MRRRFTA
+1 MRRQFTV
-8 LLLTLALGAL
+8 LLLTLVLAAF
-18 LPRHIFGQTSDAN
+18 PISIFGQTSDAN
-31 ETFAK
+31 EIFAK
-36 AYALYTKGK
+36 AYGLYTKGK
-45 SSEAKELF
+45 TSDAKELF
-53 EKIIDPKFRLADYS
+53 EKITDPKFRLADYS
-67 QYYLAVMNYDLA
+67 QYYLALINYDLA

-94 FPESIWIQAATLLQ
+94 FPQSIWIPGATLLQ

-117 FGSAEEALR
+117 YGSAEEILR
-126 QLRAEKSTKREITDE
+126 QLRADKSAKREIADE
-141 ALYLQGQIREAQGDP
+141 ALYVQAQIREAQGDP
-156 IPAYAL
+156 IRAHAL
-162 YNDLRDSSPN
+162 YNTVRDSAPN

-182 QIGLRQ
+182 QISLRQ

-199 DVLAAEADRL
+199 DELAAEADRL
-209 VREHQSIEA
+209 ARERQTIEA
-218 ETLYK
+218 ETLYN

-229 TDPASRLTYLT
+229 SDAATRLTYLT
-240 KLANLFLSTRSRNDS
+240 KLANLFLSTRSRNDA
-255 IPTLELIAREFPE
+255 IPTLELIARDFPE
-268 TPEAS
+268 SAEAA

-288 NTQALEYFQLILEK
+288 NAQALEYFQLILEK

-336 SKLSPGGQIRDDA
+336 IKLSPVGQIRDDA

-355 LYYRASDFVAA
+355 LYYRNGDLPSA
-366 SETFSSLAKQSGN
+366 SEAFSTLSKQSGN
-379 GSFGTAALYW
+379 GPFGTAALYW
-389 QARIA
+389 QARIS
-394 EKSGEYD
+394 EKSGEND
-401 KARQTYRQITAT
+401 KARQTYRQITAS
-413 ATESYY
+413 APESYY

-427 QRLGDPGEEPK
+427 QRLGDASEEPK
-438 WVVASSPPQADDPPM
+438 WVVASSPQEADDPPIA
-453 PPELTFH
+453 PELVFH
-460 LSRARTLSS
+460 LSRARALGS
-469 LSLQHLALAELDEF
+469 LSLQHLAITELDEL
-483 NRAAK
+483 NRAAT
-488 PNERMRAFLMREYFK
+488 PSNRMRAFLMREYFK
-503 NGGYARSLQLAN
+503 TGGYARSLQLAN

-537 QQKAQE
+537 QQKAQQ

-573 LMQLLQSTAT
+573 LMQLLQPTAA
-583 RVAKQIGIAVPS
+583 RVAKQIGIAVPTPD
-595 AEMLFDPDVNLT
+595 MLFDPDVNLT

-635 SAVDRWEREI
+635 SAVDRWEKEI
-645 PTDDI
+645 STDDI

-672 QQIYKGLYEIK
+672 QQIYKSLYEIQK
-683 K
+683 

>member
-1 MRRRFTA
+1 MRRQFTV
-8 LLLTLALGAL
+8 LLLTLVLAAF
-18 LPRHIFGQTSDAN
+18 PISIFGQTSDAN
-31 ETFAK
+31 EIFAK
-36 AYALYTKGK
+36 AYGLYTKGK
-45 SSEAKELF
+45 TSDAKELF
-53 EKIIDPKFRLADYS
+53 EKITDPKFRLADYS
-67 QYYLAVMNYDLA
+67 QYYLALINYDLA

-94 FPESIWIQAATLLQ
+94 FPQSIWIPGATLLQ

-117 FGSAEEALR
+117 YGSAEEILR
-126 QLRAEKSTKREITDE
+126 QLRADKSAKREIADE
-141 ALYLQGQIREAQGDP
+141 ALYLQAQIREAQGDP
-156 IPAYAL
+156 IRAHAL
-162 YNDLRDSSPN
+162 YNTVRDSAPN

-182 QIGLRQ
+182 QVSIRQ
-188 TFPDLFTFQTI
+188 TFPDLFTFPTI
-199 DVLAAEADRL
+199 DELAAEADRL
-209 VREHQSIEA
+209 ARERQTIEA
-218 ETLYK
+218 ETLYN

-229 TDPASRLTYLT
+229 SDAATRLTYLT
-240 KLANLFLSTRSRNDS
+240 KLANLFLSTRSRNDA
-255 IPTLELIAREFPE
+255 IPTLELIARDFPE
-268 TPEAS
+268 SSEAA

-336 SKLSPGGQIRDDA
+336 IKLSPVGQIRDDA

-355 LYYRASDFVAA
+355 LYYRNGDLPSA
-366 SETFSSLAKQSGN
+366 SEAFSTLSKQSGN
-379 GSFGTAALYW
+379 GPFGTAALYW
-389 QARIA
+389 QARIS
-394 EKSGEYD
+394 EKSGEND
-401 KARQTYRQITAT
+401 KARQTYRQITAS
-413 ATESYY
+413 APESYY

-427 QRLGDPGEEPK
+427 QRLGDASEEPK
-438 WVVASSPPQADDPPM
+438 WVVASSPQEADDPPIA
-453 PPELTFH
+453 PELVFH
-460 LSRARTLSS
+460 LSRARALGS
-469 LSLQHLALAELDEF
+469 LSLQHLAITELDEL
-483 NRAAK
+483 NRAAT
-488 PNERMRAFLMREYFK
+488 PSNRMRAFLMREYFK
-503 NGGYARSLQLAN
+503 TGGYARSLQLAN

-537 QQKAQE
+537 QQKAQQ

-573 LMQLLQSTAT
+573 LMQLLQPTAA
-583 RVAKQIGIAVPS
+583 RVAKQIGIAVPTPD
-595 AEMLFDPDVNLT
+595 MLFDPDVNLT

-635 SAVDRWEREI
+635 SAVDRWEKEI
-645 PTDDI
+645 STDDI

-672 QQIYKGLYEIK
+672 QQIYKSLYEIQK
-683 K
+683 

>member
-1 MRRRFTA
+1 MRRQFTV
-8 LLLTLALGAL
+8 LLLTLVLGAF
-18 LPRHIFGQTSDAN
+18 PVSIFGQTSDTN
-31 ETFAK
+31 EIFAK
-36 AYALYTKGK
+36 AYGLYTKGK
-45 SSEAKELF
+45 TSDAKELF
-53 EKIIDPKFRLADYS
+53 EKITDPKFRLADYS
-67 QYYLAVMNYDLA
+67 QYYLALINYDLA

-94 FPESIWIQAATLLQ
+94 FPQSIWIPGATLLQ

-117 FGSAEEALR
+117 YGSAEEILR
-126 QLRAEKSTKREITDE
+126 QLRADKSAKREIADE
-141 ALYLQGQIREAQGDP
+141 ALYVQAQIREAQGDP
-156 IPAYAL
+156 IRAHAL
-162 YNDLRDSSPN
+162 YNTVRDSAPN

-182 QIGLRQ
+182 QVSIRQ

-199 DVLAAEADRL
+199 DELAAEADRL
-209 VREHQSIEA
+209 ARERQTIEA
-218 ETLYK
+218 ETLYN

-229 TDPASRLTYLT
+229 SDAATRLSYLT
-240 KLANLFLSTRSRNDS
+240 KLVNLLLSTRSRNDA
-255 IPTLELIAREFPE
+255 IPTLELIARDFPE
-268 TPEAS
+268 SAEAA

-336 SKLSPGGQIRDDA
+336 IKLSPVGQIRDDA

-355 LYYRASDFVAA
+355 LYYRNGDLPSA
-366 SETFSSLAKQSGN
+366 SEAFSTLSKQSGN
-379 GSFGTAALYW
+379 GPFGTAALYW
-389 QARIA
+389 QARIS
-394 EKSGEYD
+394 EKSGEND
-401 KARQTYRQITAT
+401 KARQTYRQITAS
-413 ATESYY
+413 APESYY

-427 QRLGDPGEEPK
+427 QRLGDASEEPK
-438 WVVASSPPQADDPPM
+438 WVVASSPQEADDPPIT
-453 PPELTFH
+453 PELVFH
-460 LSRARTLSS
+460 LSRARALGS
-469 LSLQHLALAELDEF
+469 LSLQHLAITELDEL
-483 NRAAK
+483 NRAAT
-488 PNERMRAFLMREYFK
+488 PSNRMRAFLMREYFK
-503 NGGYARSLQLAN
+503 TGGYARSLQLAN

-537 QQKAQE
+537 QQKAQQ

-573 LMQLLQSTAT
+573 LMQLLQPTAA
-583 RVAKQIGIAVPS
+583 RVAKQIGIAVPTPD
-595 AEMLFDPDVNLT
+595 MLFDPDVNLT

-635 SAVDRWEREI
+635 SAVDRWEKEI
-645 PTDDI
+645 STDDI

-672 QQIYKGLYEIK
+672 QQIYKSLYEIQK
-683 K
+683 